1 MRKQLLLMLSLLL
14 YAVGMAAQQPDW
26 GYNPNAYPDEH
37 VIYVGLVDD
46 QGSAVQSFNEN
57 TYLGAFIDGEC
68 RGLAKVSQKSVS
80 DTKTIYYFALRVKGS
95 DTDNGKAIS
104 FRLSVPGANTSYIYN
119 DLQPAADAVTYT
131 NKKTTGTLSDL
142 FPLKFIQPLYY
153 AFTQETVSVKVGEQL
168 NLLDYITFEPA
179 NANIPEL
186 NWNMYDESWRE
197 NVNIEGNKLTAIKST
212 GKYGAVGIFPK
223 LWDMKNTGDH
233 TSINVRVIQ
242 PATSIELRD
251 EYKNGITVNLGDTA
265 ALNTVLRSGYTTSP
279 ADCNEELTW
288 KSSDETAL
296 LPMIGS
302 DIGKFN
308 PVKAGTYTMTLS
320 GENASVDLKV
330 TVIKPVE
337 YINPVGTVKVI
348 KMYVG
353 ENLLDILPSGYKV
366 MPEDAADRSVRYEVN
381 QSYSDQGVYEDGDGA
396 YKYTDIF
403 GNLYFNEGDEMIAL
417 KSGRVRVT
425 IRSVQNPQASCE
437 YEVIVKDGPTSI
449 TFKQE
454 EMTFLLPIK
463 DTDKSDISEDIR
475 NNIIMTPSWPK
486 YDENESYDKRSTLL
500 YIQFVKD
507 VTSDTEVIT
516 LDYDFTEDKLSASIV
531 NAGRGSVGVI
541 YLSERTVASEEGLKN
556 EEVEIMKKFS
566 VVVMESLKGFNVDN
580 YVEMVSTET
589 RDFVLTP
596 DPVGAEVDPSR
607 VEVTITPNSYLPEE
621 WKSMVEIVPTDES
634 KLNYTIIPHS
644 VGRATISVKLDGVEV
659 ATSNVLIG
667 QRYMQK
673 AGWKWTSF
681 YAGGVR
687 WNSPEYELG
696 NVVEE
701 IRSEDALLH
710 NDPEY
715 GYFGDLNSLG
725 TGTCYKIK
733 VKEEEPGLLDLRIMY
748 TGAYEDMQTHRQIV
762 PMWNWLGNP
771 YQYDHDINSVFSTED
786 SNANNFNVGDRIVSK
801 DDGFAEYNGEKWTG
815 TLITLHAGLGYM
827 YFNAGSENVDME
839 YQRESLMPQGTPVMN
854 APQHKQSVWTYNSAP
869 FADNMTIVA
878 DLGNDYSAERFT
890 VGAFVGDECRGEGEM
905 IDGKCFI
912 TVHADK
918 GETISFKLH
927 DAVSGEM
934 RTINEQMPFAKMA
947 GSLRAPQRLTVGGIV
962 TGITSADIASSGIA
976 IVDGQITV
984 QGMDVADI
992 IVCNAS
998 GAVVSTGETTVA
1010 GLPSGVYVVKVKT
1023 KDGKTVTKKLVK

>member
-1 MRKQLLLMLSLLL
+1 
-14 YAVGMAAQQPDW
+14 MAAQQPDW

-46 QGSAVQSFNEN
+46 QGSAVQSFNDN

-68 RGLAKVSQKSVS
+68 RGLAKVSRYSVS
-80 DTKTIYYFALRVKGS
+80 DTQTIYYFALRVKGTN
-95 DTDNGKAIS
+95 TDNGKAIS
-104 FRLSVPGANTSYIYN
+104 YRLSVGGNQSFVFN
-119 DLQPAADAVTYT
+119 DLKPAANAVTYT
-131 NKKTTGTLSDL
+131 NNGTTGKLSAL
-142 FPLKFIQPLYY
+142 YQLTFIRPGYYSIVQP
-153 AFTQETVSVKVGEQL
+153 EVSVKVGAEF
-168 NLLDYITFEPA
+168 NLLDHITFEPA
-179 NANIPEL
+179 NANIPEM
-186 NWNMYDESWRE
+186 NWTMGQGEKE
-197 NVNIEGNKLTAIKST
+197 NEYASIKGNTFKALKST
-212 GKYGAVGIFPK
+212 GKYGSVSVSPN
-223 LWDMKNTGDH
+223 LWGMKPAGQYTKV
-233 TSINVRVIQ
+233 SIRVIQ

-265 ALNTVLRSGYTTSP
+265 ALNTVLRSGYTTAP

-288 KSSDETAL
+288 KSSDETAI

-308 PVKAGTYTMTLS
+308 PVKTGTYTMTLS

-337 YINPVGTVKVI
+337 YITPVGRVKEI
-348 KMYVG
+348 KMYIG
-353 ENLLDILPSGYKV
+353 DNLLSILPSGYKV
-366 MPEDAADRSVRYEVN
+366 MPEDATDRSVHYEVLP
-381 QSYSDQGVYEDGDGA
+381 SYNKDQEFKYNEILEDNGSEG
-396 YKYTDIF
+396 IF
-403 GNLYFNEGDEMIAL
+403 ARKPGRARIAII
-417 KSGRVRVT
+417 SN
-425 IRSVQNPQASCE
+425 QNPQASCT
-437 YEVIVKDGPTSI
+437 YEVIVKDGPTNI

-454 EMTFLLPIK
+454 EMTFLMPIK
-463 DTDKSDISEDIR
+463 DTDKWDISEDIR

-486 YDENESYDKRSTLL
+486 YEEYESYDIAQSNLDISSLTDAVKL
-500 YIQFVKD
+500 Y
-507 VTSDTEVIT
+507 
-516 LDYDFTEDKLSASIV
+516 YDFKKDSLSASV
-531 NAGRGSVGVI
+531 VKVGEGWI
-541 YLSERTVASEEGLKN
+541 DISYSSERTIATEEGLRN
-556 EEVEIMKKFS
+556 DVYEISNHFH
-566 VVVMESLKGFNVDN
+566 VTILESLKGFKVDG
-580 YVEMVSTET
+580 YVDMVSTET

-607 VEVTITPNSYLPEE
+607 VEVTITPNTYVSEE
-621 WKSMVEIVPTDES
+621 WKSIVEIEPTDETM
-634 KLNYTIIPHS
+634 LNYTIKPHS
-644 VGRATISVKLDGVEV
+644 VGRATISVKLDGEEV
-659 ATSNVLIG
+659 ATSYVSIG

-681 YAGGVR
+681 YGGGVR

-715 GYFGDLNSLG
+715 GYFGDIYSLE
-725 TGTCYKIK
+725 TGECYKIK

-748 TGAYEDMQTHRQIV
+748 TGGYEDMRTHRQIV

-786 SNANNFNVGDRIVSK
+786 AYANKFNVGDRIVSK

-815 TLITLHAGLGYM
+815 TLTTLRAGLGYM
-827 YFNAGSENVDME
+827 YFNAASDTIDME
-839 YQRESLMPQGTPVMN
+839 YLHEGSMPQGTPVMN

-890 VGAFVGDECRGEGEM
+890 VGAFVGEECRGEGEM
-905 IDGKCFI
+905 IEGKCFI

-918 GETISFKLH
+918 GETISFKLY

-934 RTINEQMPFAKMA
+934 RTINEQLPFAKMA
-947 GSLRAPQRLTVGGIV
+947 GSFRTPQRMTVGGIV
-962 TGITSADIASSGIA
+962 TGITAADIASSGIA

-984 QGMDVADI
+984 QGMDVADV

-998 GAVVSTGETTVA
+998 GAVVSTGETTVT

>member
-1 MRKQLLLMLSLLL
+1 MLSLLL

-46 QGSAVQSFNEN
+46 QGSAVQSFNDN
-57 TYLGAFIDGEC
+57 TYLGAFIEGEC
-68 RGLAKVSQKSVS
+68 RGLAKVSRYSVS
-80 DTKTIYYFALRVKGS
+80 DTQTIYYFALRVKGTN
-95 DTDNGKAIS
+95 TDNGKAIS
-104 FRLSVPGANTSYIYN
+104 YRLSVGGNQSFIFN
-119 DLQPAADAVTYT
+119 DLKPAANAVTYT
-131 NKKTTGTLSDL
+131 NNGTTGKLSAL
-142 FPLKFIQPLYY
+142 YQLTFIRPGYYSIVQP
-153 AFTQETVSVKVGEQL
+153 EVRVKVGAEF

-179 NANIPEL
+179 NANIPEM
-186 NWNMYDESWRE
+186 NWTMGQGEKE
-197 NVNIEGNKLTAIKST
+197 NEYASIKGNTFKALKST
-212 GKYGAVGIFPK
+212 GKYGSVSVSPN
-223 LWDMKNTGDH
+223 LWGMKPTGQY
-233 TSINVRVIQ
+233 TKVSVRVIQ

-265 ALNTVLRSGYTTSP
+265 ALNTVLRSGYTTAP

-288 KSSDETAL
+288 KSSDETAIR
-296 LPMIGS
+296 PMTSES
-302 DIGKFN
+302 DLGKFE
-308 PVKAGTYTMTLS
+308 PVKTGTYTMTLS

-337 YINPVGTVKVI
+337 YINPVGYVKEI
-348 KMYVG
+348 KMYIG
-353 ENLLDILPSGYKV
+353 DNLLDILPSGYKV
-366 MPEDAADRSVRYEVN
+366 MPEDATDRSVRYEVLPSYN
-381 QSYSDQGVYEDGDGA
+381 QDQEFKYNEILEDNGSEG
-396 YKYTDIF
+396 IF
-403 GNLYFNEGDEMIAL
+403 ARKPGRARIAII
-417 KSGRVRVT
+417 SN
-425 IRSVQNPQASCE
+425 QNPQASCT
-437 YEVIVKDGPTSI
+437 YEVIVKDGPTNI
-449 TFKQE
+449 TFKQD
-454 EMTFLLPIK
+454 EMTFLMPIK
-463 DTDKSDISEDIR
+463 DTDKWDISEDIR

-486 YDENESYDKRSTLL
+486 YEEYESYDIAQSNLDISSLTDAVKL
-500 YIQFVKD
+500 Y
-507 VTSDTEVIT
+507 
-516 LDYDFTEDKLSASIV
+516 YDFKKDSLSASV
-531 NAGRGSVGVI
+531 VKVGEGWI
-541 YLSERTVASEEGLKN
+541 DISYSSERTIATEEGLRN
-556 EEVEIMKKFS
+556 DEYEISNHFH
-566 VVVMESLKGFNVDN
+566 VTIMESLKGFKVDGF
-580 YVEMVSTET
+580 VDMVSTET

-607 VEVTITPNSYLPEE
+607 VEVTITPDSYVSEE
-621 WKSMVEIVPTDES
+621 WKSIVEIVPTDDTM
-634 KLNYTIIPHS
+634 LNYTIRPHS
-644 VGRATISVKLDGVEV
+644 VGRAIISVKLDGVEV
-659 ATSNVLIG
+659 ASSNVLIG

-673 AGWKWTSF
+673 AGWKWASL
-681 YAGGVR
+681 YGGDVS

-715 GYFGDLNSLG
+715 GYFGDINRLES
-725 TGTCYKIK
+725 GTCYKIK

-748 TGAYEDMQTHRQIV
+748 TGAYEDMRTHRQIV

-786 SNANNFNVGDRIVSK
+786 TYANNFNVGDRIVSK
-801 DDGFAEYNGEKWTG
+801 DNGFAEYNGEKWTG
-815 TLITLHAGLGYM
+815 TLTTLHAGLGYM

-839 YQRESLMPQGTPVMN
+839 YLREGRMPQGTPVMN

-962 TGITSADIASSGIA
+962 TGITAADIASSGIA

-984 QGMDVADI
+984 QGMDVADV

-998 GAVVSTGETTVA
+998 GAVVSTGETTVT

>member
-1 MRKQLLLMLSLLL
+1 M
-14 YAVGMAAQQPDW
+14 
-26 GYNPNAYPDEH
+26 
-37 VIYVGLVDD
+37 
-46 QGSAVQSFNEN
+46 
-57 TYLGAFIDGEC
+57 
-68 RGLAKVSQKSVS
+68 
-80 DTKTIYYFALRVKGS
+80 
-95 DTDNGKAIS
+95 
-104 FRLSVPGANTSYIYN
+104 
-119 DLQPAADAVTYT
+119 
-131 NKKTTGTLSDL
+131 
-142 FPLKFIQPLYY
+142 
-153 AFTQETVSVKVGEQL
+153 GEQI

-186 NWNMYDESWRE
+186 NWNMYEESE
-197 NVNIEGNKLTAIKST
+197 NVIIEGNKLTAIKST
-212 GKYGAVGIFPK
+212 GKYGSVGVFPK
-223 LWDMKNTGDH
+223 LWDMKNTGQYSD
-233 TSINVRVIQ
+233 INIRVIQ

-265 ALNTVLRSGYTTSP
+265 ALNTVLRSGYTTAP

-288 KSSDETAL
+288 KSNDETAI

-308 PVKAGTYTMTLS
+308 PVKTGTYTMTLS

-337 YINPVGTVKVI
+337 YINPVGRVKEI
-348 KMYVG
+348 KMYIG
-353 ENLLDILPSGYKV
+353 DNLLDILPSGYKV
-366 MPEDAADRSVRYEVN
+366 MPEDATDRSVRYEVLPSYN
-381 QSYSDQGVYEDGDGA
+381 QDQEFKYNEILEDNGSEG
-396 YKYTDIF
+396 IF
-403 GNLYFNEGDEMIAL
+403 ARKPGRARIAII
-417 KSGRVRVT
+417 SN
-425 IRSVQNPQASCE
+425 QNPQAACT
-437 YEVIVKDGPTSI
+437 YEVIVKDGPTNI
-449 TFKQE
+449 TFKQD
-454 EMTFLLPIK
+454 EMTFLMPRK
-463 DTDKSDISEDIR
+463 DTDKWDISEDIR

-486 YDENESYDKRSTLL
+486 YEEYESYDIAQSNLDISSLTDAVNL
-500 YIQFVKD
+500 Y
-507 VTSDTEVIT
+507 
-516 LDYDFTEDKLSASIV
+516 YDFKKDSLSASIDSIGQGWIDV
-531 NAGRGSVGVI
+531 YYS
-541 YLSERTVASEEGLKN
+541 SERTIATEEGLRN
-556 EEVEIMKKFS
+556 DEYEISNHFH
-566 VVVMESLKGFNVDN
+566 VTIMESLKGFNVDG

-607 VEVTITPNSYLPEE
+607 VEVTITPDSYVSEE
-621 WKSMVEIVPTDES
+621 WKSIVEIVPTDES
-634 KLNYTIIPHS
+634 KLNYTIRPHS
-644 VGRATISVKLDGVEV
+644 VGRAIISVKLDGVEV
-659 ATSNVLIG
+659 ASSNVLIG

-673 AGWKWTSF
+673 AGWKWASL
-681 YAGGVR
+681 YGGDVS

-715 GYFGDLNSLG
+715 GYFGDINRLES
-725 TGTCYKIK
+725 GTCYKIK
-733 VKEEEPGLLDLRIMY
+733 VKEEESGLLDLRIMY
-748 TGAYEDMQTHRQIV
+748 TGAYEDMRTHRQIV

-786 SNANNFNVGDRIVSK
+786 TYANNFNVGDRIVSK
-801 DDGFAEYNGEKWTG
+801 DNGFAEYNGEKWTG
-815 TLITLHAGLGYM
+815 TLTTLHAGLGYM

-839 YQRESLMPQGTPVMN
+839 YLREGRMPQGTPVMN

-962 TGITSADIASSGIA
+962 TGITAADIASSGIA
-976 IVDGQITV
+976 VVDGQITV
-984 QGMDVADI
+984 QGMDVADV

-998 GAVVSTGETTVA
+998 GAVVSTGETTIT

>member
-1 MRKQLLLMLSLLL
+1 MLSLLL

-46 QGSAVQSFNEN
+46 QGSAVQSFNDN
-57 TYLGAFIDGEC
+57 TYLGAFIEGEC
-68 RGLAKVSQKSVS
+68 RGLAKVSRYSVS
-80 DTKTIYYFALRVKGS
+80 DTQTIYYFALRVKGTN
-95 DTDNGKAIS
+95 TDNGKAIS
-104 FRLSVPGANTSYIYN
+104 YRLSEGGNHSFVFN
-119 DLQPAADAVTYT
+119 DLKPAANAVTYT
-131 NKKTTGTLSDL
+131 NNGTTGKLSAL
-142 FPLKFIQPLYY
+142 YQLTFIRPGYYSIVQP
-153 AFTQETVSVKVGEQL
+153 EVSVKVGAEF
-168 NLLDYITFEPA
+168 NLLDHITFEPA
-179 NANIPEL
+179 NANIPEM
-186 NWNMYDESWRE
+186 NWTMGQGEKE
-197 NVNIEGNKLTAIKST
+197 NEYASIKGNTFKALKST
-212 GKYGAVGIFPK
+212 GKYSWVNVSPNLLG
-223 LWDMKNTGDH
+223 MKPTGQY
-233 TSINVRVIQ
+233 TKVSVRVIQ

-265 ALNTVLRSGYTTSP
+265 ALNTVLRSGYTTAP

-288 KSSDETAL
+288 KSSDETAIR
-296 LPMIGS
+296 PMTSES
-302 DIGKFN
+302 DLGKFN

-337 YINPVGTVKVI
+337 NI
-348 KMYVG
+348 KMVGSVKTIKMFLG
-353 ENLLDILPSGYKV
+353 ENLLDILPAGYKV
-366 MPEDAADRSVRYEVN
+366 MPEDATDRSVHYEVN
-381 QSYSDQGVYEDGDGA
+381 QGYYQGVHEDVDGT

-403 GNLYFNEGDEMIAL
+403 GDEYFNEGDEMIAL
-417 KSGRVRVT
+417 KPGRVRVT

-437 YEVIVKDGPTSI
+437 YEVIVKRGPTNI

-454 EMTFLLPIK
+454 EMTFLMPRK
-463 DTDKSDISEDIR
+463 DTDKWDISEDIR

-486 YDENESYDKRSTLL
+486 YDEYEEYDIAQSDLDILSFTKAVNL
-500 YIQFVKD
+500 Y
-507 VTSDTEVIT
+507 
-516 LDYDFTEDKLSASIV
+516 YDFKNDILSASIDSIGQGWIDV
-531 NAGRGSVGVI
+531 S
-541 YLSERTVASEEGLKN
+541 YSSERTIATETGLQNDKYRISN
-556 EEVEIMKKFS
+556 HFNITIL
-566 VVVMESLKGFNVDN
+566 ESLKGFKVDG

-589 RDFVLTP
+589 CDFVLTP
-596 DPVGAEVDPSR
+596 DPVDAEVDPSR
-607 VEVTITPNSYLPEE
+607 VEVTITPDSYVSEE
-621 WKSMVEIVPTDES
+621 WKSIVEIVPTDETM
-634 KLNYTIIPHS
+634 LNYTIKPHS

-659 ATSNVLIG
+659 ATSHVGIG

-673 AGWKWTSF
+673 AGWKWTSL
-681 YAGGVR
+681 YSGGVS
-687 WNSPEYELG
+687 WNSPEYKLG

-715 GYFGDLNSLG
+715 GYFGDIYSLEPG
-725 TGTCYKIK
+725 ECYKIK
-733 VKEEEPGLLDLRIMY
+733 VKEEEPGLLNLRIY
-748 TGAYEDMQTHRQIV
+748 PGGYEDMRPYRQIV

-786 SNANNFNVGDRIVSK
+786 ANANKFNVGDRIVSK
-801 DDGFAEYNGEKWTG
+801 DNGFAEYNGEKWTG
-815 TLITLHAGLGYM
+815 TLTTLHAGLGYM
-827 YFNAGSENVDME
+827 YFNAASDTINME
-839 YQRESLMPQGTPVMN
+839 LKYEWNMPQGTPVMN
-854 APQHKQSVWTYNSAP
+854 APQYKQSVWTYNSAP

-878 DLGNDYSAERFT
+878 DLGNEYSAERFT

-962 TGITSADIASSGIA
+962 TGITAADIASSGIA
-976 IVDGQITV
+976 VVDGQITV
-984 QGMDVADI
+984 QGMDVADV

-998 GAVVSTGETTVA
+998 GAVVSTGETTVT

>member
-1 MRKQLLLMLSLLL
+1 MLSLLL

-37 VIYVGLVDD
+37 VIYVGLTE
-46 QGSAVQSFNEN
+46 GSLDNCGQKELPEN

-68 RGLAKVSQKSVS
+68 RGLAKVQKKSLSVAL
-80 DTKTIYYFALRVKGS
+80 TINYFPLRVKG
-95 DTDNGKAIS
+95 DTNDEGKAIS
-104 FRLSVPGANTSYIYN
+104 FRLLYPGGQLSYVY

-153 AFTQETVSVKVGEQL
+153 GFTQETVSVKVGEQI

-186 NWNMYDESWRE
+186 NWNMYEESE
-197 NVNIEGNKLTAIKST
+197 NVIIEGNKLTAIKST
-212 GKYGAVGIFPK
+212 GKYGSVGVFPK
-223 LWDMKNTGDH
+223 LWDMKNTGQYSD
-233 TSINVRVIQ
+233 INIRVIQ

-265 ALNTVLRSGYTTSP
+265 ALNTVLRSGYTTAP

-288 KSSDETAL
+288 KSSDETAI
-296 LPMIGS
+296 LPMEGN

-308 PVKAGTYTMTLS
+308 PVKTGTYTMTLS

-337 YINPVGTVKVI
+337 YINPVGRVKEI
-348 KMYVG
+348 KMYIG
-353 ENLLDILPSGYKV
+353 DNLHSILPSGYKV
-366 MPEDAADRSVRYEVN
+366 MPEDATDRSVRYEVLPSYN
-381 QSYSDQGVYEDGDGA
+381 QDQEFKYNEILEDNGSEG
-396 YKYTDIF
+396 IF
-403 GNLYFNEGDEMIAL
+403 ARKPGRARIAII
-417 KSGRVRVT
+417 SN
-425 IRSVQNPQASCE
+425 QNPQASCT
-437 YEVIVKDGPTSI
+437 YEVIVKDGPTNI
-449 TFKQE
+449 TFKQD
-454 EMTFLLPIK
+454 EMTFLMPIK
-463 DTDKSDISEDIR
+463 DTDKWDISEDIR

-486 YDENESYDKRSTLL
+486 YEEYESYDIAQSNLDISSLTDAVKL
-500 YIQFVKD
+500 Y
-507 VTSDTEVIT
+507 
-516 LDYDFTEDKLSASIV
+516 YDFKKDSLSASV
-531 NAGRGSVGVI
+531 VKVGEGWI
-541 YLSERTVASEEGLKN
+541 DISYSSERTIATEEGLRN
-556 EEVEIMKKFS
+556 DEYEISNHFH
-566 VVVMESLKGFNVDN
+566 VTIMESLKGFKVDG

-607 VEVTITPNSYLPEE
+607 VEVTITPDSYVSEE
-621 WKSMVEIVPTDES
+621 WKSIVEIVPTDETM
-634 KLNYTIIPHS
+634 LNYTIRPHS
-644 VGRATISVKLDGVEV
+644 VGRAIISVKLDGVEV

-673 AGWKWTSF
+673 AGWKWASL
-681 YAGGVR
+681 YGGDVS

-715 GYFGDLNSLG
+715 GYFGDINRLES
-725 TGTCYKIK
+725 GTCYKIK

-748 TGAYEDMQTHRQIV
+748 TGAYEDMRTHRQIV

-786 SNANNFNVGDRIVSK
+786 TYAANKFNVGDRIVSK

-815 TLITLHAGLGYM
+815 TLTTLRAGLGYM

-878 DLGNDYSAERFT
+878 DLGNEYSAERFT

-962 TGITSADIASSGIA
+962 TGITAADIASSGIA
-976 IVDGQITV
+976 VVDGQITV
-984 QGMDVADI
+984 QGMDVADV

-998 GAVVSTGETTVA
+998 GAVVSTGETTVT

>member
-1 MRKQLLLMLSLLL
+1 
-14 YAVGMAAQQPDW
+14 MAAQQPDW

-37 VIYVGLVDD
+37 VIYVGLTE
-46 QGSAVQSFNEN
+46 GSLDNCGQKELPEN

-68 RGLAKVSQKSVS
+68 RGLAKVQKKSLSVAL
-80 DTKTIYYFALRVKGS
+80 TINYFPLRVKG
-95 DTDNGKAIS
+95 DTNDEGKAIS
-104 FRLSVPGANTSYIYN
+104 FRLLYPGGQLSYVY

-131 NKKTTGTLSDL
+131 NKKTTGTLSAL

-153 AFTQETVSVKVGEQL
+153 SFTQETVSVKVGEQI

-186 NWNMYDESWRE
+186 NWNMYEESE

-212 GKYGAVGIFPK
+212 GKYGSVGVFPK
-223 LWDMKNTGDH
+223 LWDMKNTGQYSD
-233 TSINVRVIQ
+233 INIRVIQ

-265 ALNTVLRSGYTTSP
+265 ALNTVLRSGYTTAP

-288 KSSDETAL
+288 KSSDETAI
-296 LPMIGS
+296 LPMEGN

-308 PVKAGTYTMTLS
+308 PVKTGTYTMTLS

-337 YINPVGTVKVI
+337 YINPVGRVKEI
-348 KMYVG
+348 KMYIG
-353 ENLLDILPSGYKV
+353 DNLLSILPSGYKV
-366 MPEDAADRSVRYEVN
+366 MPEDATDRSVRYEVLPSYN
-381 QSYSDQGVYEDGDGA
+381 QDQEFKYNEILEDNGSEG
-396 YKYTDIF
+396 IF
-403 GNLYFNEGDEMIAL
+403 ARKPGRARIAII
-417 KSGRVRVT
+417 SN
-425 IRSVQNPQASCE
+425 QNPQASCT
-437 YEVIVKDGPTSI
+437 YEVIVKDGPTNI

-454 EMTFLLPIK
+454 EMTFLMPIK
-463 DTDKSDISEDIR
+463 DTDKWDISEDIR

-486 YDENESYDKRSTLL
+486 YEEYESYDIAQSNLDISSLTDA
-500 YIQFVKD
+500 VKL
-507 VTSDTEVIT
+507 S
-516 LDYDFTEDKLSASIV
+516 YDFKKDIISASIV
-531 NAGRGSVGVI
+531 KVGEGWI
-541 YLSERTVASEEGLKN
+541 DISYSSERTIATEEGLQN
-556 EEVEIMKKFS
+556 DEYYISNHFHVTIL
-566 VVVMESLKGFNVDN
+566 ESLKGFKVDE

-607 VEVTITPNSYLPEE
+607 VEVTITPDSYVSEE
-621 WKSMVEIVPTDES
+621 WKSIVEIVPTDEN
-634 KLNYTIIPHS
+634 KLNYTIRPHS
-644 VGRATISVKLDGVEV
+644 VGRAIISVKLDGEEV
-659 ATSNVLIG
+659 ASSNVLIG

-673 AGWKWTSF
+673 AGWKWASL
-681 YAGGVR
+681 YGGDVS

-715 GYFGDLNSLG
+715 GYFGDINRLES
-725 TGTCYKIK
+725 GTCYKIK

-748 TGAYEDMQTHRQIV
+748 TGAYEDMRTHRQIV

-786 SNANNFNVGDRIVSK
+786 AYANKFNVGDRIVSK

-815 TLITLHAGLGYM
+815 TLTTLRAGLGYM

-839 YQRESLMPQGTPVMN
+839 YLHEGSMPQGTPVMN

-878 DLGNDYSAERFT
+878 DLGNEYSAERFT

-962 TGITSADIASSGIA
+962 TGITAADIASSGIA
-976 IVDGQITV
+976 VVDGQITV
-984 QGMDVADI
+984 QGMDVADV

>member
-1 MRKQLLLMLSLLL
+1 
-14 YAVGMAAQQPDW
+14 MAAQQPDW

-46 QGSAVQSFNEN
+46 KGSAVQSFNAN

-68 RGLAKVSQKSVS
+68 RGIAEVSQKSVS

-104 FRLSVPGANTSYIYN
+104 FRLSIPGTNMSYIYN
-119 DLQPAADAVTYT
+119 DLKPAANAVTYT
-131 NKKTTGTLSDL
+131 NKKTTGTLSAL
-142 FPLKFIQPLYY
+142 YPLTFIQSWVCGY
-153 AFTQETVSVKVGEQL
+153 TQTFVSVKVGEEI
-168 NLLDYITFEPA
+168 NLLDYLKFTPE

-186 NWNMYDESWRE
+186 IWGINRNHRE
-197 NVNIEGNKLTAIKST
+197 YVTITGNTLKALKST
-212 GKYGAVGIFPK
+212 KFVGAATVSAK
-223 LWDMKNTGDH
+223 LKDFTFSSENQSLKIT
-233 TSINVRVIQ
+233 VIQ
-242 PATSIELRD
+242 PATSIELLD
-251 EYKNGITVNLGDTA
+251 EYKNGITVNLGDTSV
-265 ALNTVLRSGYTTSP
+265 LNTVLHKCFNILP
-279 ADCNEELTW
+279 EDCNEKMWW
-288 KSSDETAL
+288 KSNDETAIR
-296 LPMIGS
+296 PMEGN
-302 DIGKFN
+302 DIGKFE
-308 PVKAGTYTMTLS
+308 PVKTGTYTMTLG
-320 GENASVDLKV
+320 GEKASVDLKV

-337 YINPVGTVKVI
+337 YINPVGRVKEI
-348 KMYVG
+348 KMYIG
-353 ENLLDILPSGYKV
+353 DNLLDILPSGYKV
-366 MPEDAADRSVRYEVN
+366 MPEDATDRSVRYEVLPSYN
-381 QSYSDQGVYEDGDGA
+381 QDQEFKYNEILEDKGSEG
-396 YKYTDIF
+396 IF
-403 GNLYFNEGDEMIAL
+403 ARKPGRARIAII
-417 KSGRVRVT
+417 SN
-425 IRSVQNPQASCE
+425 QNPQASCT
-437 YEVIVKDGPTSI
+437 YEVIVKDGPTNI

-454 EMTFLLPIK
+454 EMTFLMPRK
-463 DTDKSDISEDIR
+463 DTDKWDISEDIR

-486 YDENESYDKRSTLL
+486 YEEYESYDIAQSNLDISSLTDAVKL
-500 YIQFVKD
+500 Y
-507 VTSDTEVIT
+507 
-516 LDYDFTEDKLSASIV
+516 YDFKKDSLSASV
-531 NAGRGSVGVI
+531 VKVGEGWI
-541 YLSERTVASEEGLKN
+541 DISYSSERTIATEEGLQN
-556 EEVEIMKKFS
+556 DEYEISNHFH
-566 VVVMESLKGFNVDN
+566 VTIMESLKGFKVDE

-596 DPVGAEVDPSR
+596 DPVDAEVDPSR
-607 VEVTITPNSYLPEE
+607 VEVTIVDASVPEM
-621 WKSMVEIVPTDES
+621 WKSIVEIVPTDETM
-634 KLNYTIIPHS
+634 LNYTIRPHS

-659 ATSNVLIG
+659 ATSYVGIG

-673 AGWKWTSF
+673 AGWKWTSL
-681 YAGGVR
+681 YSGGVS

-715 GYFGDLNSLG
+715 GYFGDLNRLEP
-725 TGTCYKIK
+725 GTCYKIK
-733 VKEEEPGLLDLRIMY
+733 VKEEEPGLLNLRIY
-748 TGAYEDMQTHRQIV
+748 PGGYEDMRPYRQIV

-786 SNANNFNVGDRIVSK
+786 ANANKFNVGDRIVSK
-801 DDGFAEYNGEKWTG
+801 DNGFAEYNGEKWTG
-815 TLITLHAGLGYM
+815 TLTTLHAGLGYM
-827 YFNAGSENVDME
+827 YFNAASDTINME
-839 YQRESLMPQGTPVMN
+839 LKYEWNMPQGTPVMN

-905 IDGKCFI
+905 INGKCFI

-962 TGITSADIASSGIA
+962 TGITAADIASSGIA
-976 IVDGQITV
+976 VVDGQITV
-984 QGMDVADI
+984 QGMDVADV

>member
-37 VIYVGLVDD
+37 VIYVGLTE
-46 QGSAVQSFNEN
+46 GSLDNCGQKELPEN

-68 RGLAKVSQKSVS
+68 RGLAKVQKKSLSVAL
-80 DTKTIYYFALRVKGS
+80 TINYFPLRVKG
-95 DTDNGKAIS
+95 DTNDEGKAIS
-104 FRLSVPGANTSYIYN
+104 FRLLYPGGQLSYVY

-153 AFTQETVSVKVGEQL
+153 GFTQETVSVKVGEQI

-186 NWNMYDESWRE
+186 NWNMYEESE
-197 NVNIEGNKLTAIKST
+197 NVIIEGNKLTAIKST
-212 GKYGAVGIFPK
+212 GKYGSVGVFPK
-223 LWDMKNTGDH
+223 LWDMKNTGQYSD
-233 TSINVRVIQ
+233 INIRVIQ

-265 ALNTVLRSGYTTSP
+265 ALNTVLRSGYTTAP

-288 KSSDETAL
+288 KSSDETAI

-308 PVKAGTYTMTLS
+308 PVKTGTYTMTLS

-337 YINPVGTVKVI
+337 YINPVGRVKEI
-348 KMYVG
+348 KMYIG
-353 ENLLDILPSGYKV
+353 DNLLSILPSGYKV
-366 MPEDAADRSVRYEVN
+366 MPEDATDRSVHYEVLP
-381 QSYSDQGVYEDGDGA
+381 SYNKDQEFKYNEILEDNGSEG
-396 YKYTDIF
+396 IF
-403 GNLYFNEGDEMIAL
+403 ARKPGRARIAII
-417 KSGRVRVT
+417 SN
-425 IRSVQNPQASCE
+425 QNPQASCT
-437 YEVIVKDGPTSI
+437 YEVIVKDGPTNI

-454 EMTFLLPIK
+454 EMTFLMPIK
-463 DTDKSDISEDIR
+463 DTDKWDISEDIR

-486 YDENESYDKRSTLL
+486 YEEYESYDIAQSNLDISSLTDAVKL
-500 YIQFVKD
+500 Y
-507 VTSDTEVIT
+507 
-516 LDYDFTEDKLSASIV
+516 YDFKKDSLSASV
-531 NAGRGSVGVI
+531 VKVGEGWI
-541 YLSERTVASEEGLKN
+541 DISYSSERTIATEEGLRN
-556 EEVEIMKKFS
+556 DEYEISNHFH
-566 VVVMESLKGFNVDN
+566 VTILESLKGFKVDG
-580 YVEMVSTET
+580 YVDMVSTET

-607 VEVTITPNSYLPEE
+607 VEVTITPNTYVSEE
-621 WKSMVEIVPTDES
+621 WKSIVEIEPTDETM
-634 KLNYTIIPHS
+634 LNYTIKPHS
-644 VGRATISVKLDGVEV
+644 VGRATISVKLDGEEV
-659 ATSNVLIG
+659 ATSYVSIG

-681 YAGGVR
+681 YGGGVS
-687 WNSPEYELG
+687 WNSPEIELG

-701 IRSEDALLH
+701 IRSEDALLY

-715 GYFGDLNSLG
+715 GYFGDIYSLE
-725 TGTCYKIK
+725 TGECYKIK

-748 TGAYEDMQTHRQIV
+748 TGGYEDMRTHRQIV

-786 SNANNFNVGDRIVSK
+786 TYANKFNVGDRIVSK

-815 TLITLHAGLGYM
+815 TLTTLRAGLGYM
-827 YFNAGSENVDME
+827 YFNAASDTIDME
-839 YQRESLMPQGTPVMN
+839 YLREGSMPQGTPVMN

-962 TGITSADIASSGIA
+962 TGITAADIASSGIA
-976 IVDGQITV
+976 VVDGQITV
-984 QGMDVADI
+984 QGMDVADV

>member
-1 MRKQLLLMLSLLL
+1 MLSLLL

-46 QGSAVQSFNEN
+46 QGSAVQSFNDN

-68 RGLAKVSQKSVS
+68 RGLAKVSRYSVS
-80 DTKTIYYFALRVKGS
+80 DTQTIYYFALRVKGTN
-95 DTDNGKAIS
+95 TDNGKAIS
-104 FRLSVPGANTSYIYN
+104 YRLSVGGNQSFVFN
-119 DLQPAADAVTYT
+119 DLKPAANAVTYT
-131 NKKTTGTLSDL
+131 NNGTTGKLSAL
-142 FPLKFIQPLYY
+142 YQLTFIRPGYYSIVQP
-153 AFTQETVSVKVGEQL
+153 EVSVKVGAEF
-168 NLLDYITFEPA
+168 NLLDHITFEPA
-179 NANIPEL
+179 NANIPEM
-186 NWNMYDESWRE
+186 NWTMGQGEKE
-197 NVNIEGNKLTAIKST
+197 NEYASIKGNTFKALKST
-212 GKYGAVGIFPK
+212 GKYGWVNVSPNLLGMKPTGQYTAV
-223 LWDMKNTGDH
+223 
-233 TSINVRVIQ
+233 SVRVIQ

-265 ALNTVLRSGYTTSP
+265 ALNTVLRSGYTTAP
-279 ADCNEELTW
+279 ADCNEKLTW
-288 KSSDETAL
+288 KSSDETAI
-296 LPMIGS
+296 LPMEGN

-308 PVKAGTYTMTLS
+308 PVKTGTYTMTLS

-337 YINPVGTVKVI
+337 YINPVGRVKEI
-348 KMYVG
+348 KMYIG
-353 ENLLDILPSGYKV
+353 NNLLDILPSGYKV
-366 MPEDAADRSVRYEVN
+366 MPEDATDRSVRYEVLPSYN
-381 QSYSDQGVYEDGDGA
+381 QDQEFKYNEILEDKGSEG
-396 YKYTDIF
+396 IF
-403 GNLYFNEGDEMIAL
+403 ARKPGRARIAII
-417 KSGRVRVT
+417 SN
-425 IRSVQNPQASCE
+425 QNPQATCT
-437 YEVIVKDGPTSI
+437 YEVIVKDGPTNI

-454 EMTFLLPIK
+454 EMTFLMPIK
-463 DTDKSDISEDIR
+463 DTDKWDISEDIR

-486 YDENESYDKRSTLL
+486 YEEYESYDIAQSNLDISSLTDA
-500 YIQFVKD
+500 VKL
-507 VTSDTEVIT
+507 S
-516 LDYDFTEDKLSASIV
+516 YDFKKDSLSASV
-531 NAGRGSVGVI
+531 VKVGEGWI
-541 YLSERTVASEEGLKN
+541 DISYSSERTIATEEGLQN
-556 EEVEIMKKFS
+556 DEYYISNHFHVTI
-566 VVVMESLKGFNVDN
+566 MESLKGFKVDG

-596 DPVGAEVDPSR
+596 APVGAEVDPSR
-607 VEVTITPNSYLPEE
+607 VEVTITPDSYVSEE
-621 WKSMVEIVPTDES
+621 WKSIVEIVPTDEN
-634 KLNYTIIPHS
+634 KLNYTIRPHS
-644 VGRATISVKLDGVEV
+644 VGRAIISVKLDGEEV
-659 ATSNVLIG
+659 ASSNVLIG

-673 AGWKWTSF
+673 AGWKWASL
-681 YAGGVR
+681 YGGDVS

-715 GYFGDLNSLG
+715 GYFGDINRLES
-725 TGTCYKIK
+725 GTCYKIK

-748 TGAYEDMQTHRQIV
+748 TGAYEDMRTHRQIV

-786 SNANNFNVGDRIVSK
+786 AYANKFNVGDRIVSK

-815 TLITLHAGLGYM
+815 TLTTLRAGLGYM

-839 YQRESLMPQGTPVMN
+839 YLREGSMPQGTPVMN

-962 TGITSADIASSGIA
+962 TGITAADIASSGIA
-976 IVDGQITV
+976 VVDGQITV
-984 QGMDVADI
+984 QGMDVADV

-998 GAVVSTGETTVA
+998 GAVVSTGETTVT

>member
-1 MRKQLLLMLSLLL
+1 MLSLLL

-46 QGSAVQSFNEN
+46 QGSAVQSFNDN

-68 RGLAKVSQKSVS
+68 RGLAKVSRYSVS
-80 DTKTIYYFALRVKGS
+80 DTQTIYYFALRVKGTN
-95 DTDNGKAIS
+95 TDNGKAIS
-104 FRLSVPGANTSYIYN
+104 YRLSVGGNHSFVFN
-119 DLQPAADAVTYT
+119 DLKPAANAVTYT
-131 NKKTTGTLSDL
+131 NNGTTGKLSAL
-142 FPLKFIQPLYY
+142 YQLTFIRPGYYSIVQP
-153 AFTQETVSVKVGEQL
+153 EVRVKVGAEF

-179 NANIPEL
+179 NANIPEMD
-186 NWNMYDESWRE
+186 WTMGQGEKE
-197 NVNIEGNKLTAIKST
+197 NEYASIKGNTFKALKST
-212 GKYGAVGIFPK
+212 GKYGSVSVSPN
-223 LWDMKNTGDH
+223 LWGMKPTGQY
-233 TSINVRVIQ
+233 TKVSVRVIQ

-296 LPMIGS
+296 RPMIGS

-330 TVIKPVE
+330 TVFKPVE
-337 YINPVGTVKVI
+337 YIDMVGSVKTI
-348 KMYVG
+348 KMFLG
-353 ENLLDILPSGYKV
+353 ENLLDILPAGYKV
-366 MPEDAADRSVRYEVN
+366 MPEDATDRSVHYEVN
-381 QSYSDQGVYEDGDGA
+381 QSYNLGVHEDGYGT

-403 GNLYFNEGDEMIAL
+403 GDEYFNEGDEMIAL
-417 KSGRVRVT
+417 KPGRVRVT

-437 YEVIVKDGPTSI
+437 YEVIVKRGPTNI

-454 EMTFLLPIK
+454 EMTFLMPRK
-463 DTDKSDISEDIR
+463 DTDKWDISVDIR

-486 YDENESYDKRSTLL
+486 YEEYEEYDIAESDLDIRSYTKAVHL
-500 YIQFVKD
+500 Y
-507 VTSDTEVIT
+507 
-516 LDYDFTEDKLSASIV
+516 YDFKNDILSALIDSIGQ
-531 NAGRGSVGVI
+531 GRINVS
-541 YLSERTVASEEGLKN
+541 YSSERTIATETGLHN
-556 EEVEIMKKFS
+556 DEYNISNHFNITIL
-566 VVVMESLKGFNVDN
+566 ESLKGFNVDG
-580 YVEMVSTET
+580 YVDMVSTET

-621 WKSMVEIVPTDES
+621 WKSMVEIVPTDET
-634 KLNYTIIPHS
+634 KLNYTILPHG
-644 VGRATISVKLDGVEV
+644 VGSATISVKLDGEEV
-659 ATSNVLIG
+659 ATSNVSIG

-715 GYFGDLNSLG
+715 GYFGDIYSLE
-725 TGTCYKIK
+725 TGECYKIK
-733 VKEEEPGLLDLRIMY
+733 VKEEEPGLLNLRIY
-748 TGAYEDMQTHRQIV
+748 PGGYEDMRPYRQIV

-786 SNANNFNVGDRIVSK
+786 ANANKFNVGDRIVSK
-801 DDGFAEYNGEKWTG
+801 DNGFAEYNGEKWTG
-815 TLITLHAGLGYM
+815 TLTTLHAGLGYM
-827 YFNAGSENVDME
+827 YFNAASDTINME
-839 YQRESLMPQGTPVMN
+839 LKYEWNMPQGTPVMN

-962 TGITSADIASSGIA
+962 TGITAADIASSGIA

-984 QGMDVADI
+984 QGMDVADV

-998 GAVVSTGETTVA
+998 GAVVSTGETTVT

>member
-1 MRKQLLLMLSLLL
+1 
-14 YAVGMAAQQPDW
+14 MAAQQPDW

-46 QGSAVQSFNEN
+46 QGSAVQSFNDN

-68 RGLAKVSQKSVS
+68 RGLAKVSRYSVS
-80 DTKTIYYFALRVKGS
+80 DTQTIYYFALRVKGTN
-95 DTDNGKAIS
+95 TDNGKAIS
-104 FRLSVPGANTSYIYN
+104 YRLSVGGNHSFVFN
-119 DLQPAADAVTYT
+119 DLKPAANAVTYT
-131 NKKTTGTLSDL
+131 NNGTTGKLSAL
-142 FPLKFIQPLYY
+142 YQLTFIRPGYYSIVQP
-153 AFTQETVSVKVGEQL
+153 EVRVKVGAEF

-179 NANIPEL
+179 NANIPEM
-186 NWNMYDESWRE
+186 NWTMGQGEKE
-197 NVNIEGNKLTAIKST
+197 NEYASIKGNTFKALKST
-212 GKYGAVGIFPK
+212 GKYGSVSVSPN
-223 LWDMKNTGDH
+223 LWGMKPTGQY
-233 TSINVRVIQ
+233 TKVSIRIIQ

-265 ALNTVLRSGYTTSP
+265 ALNTVLRSGYTTAP

-288 KSSDETAL
+288 KSNDETAIR
-296 LPMIGS
+296 PMEGN

-337 YINPVGTVKVI
+337 YITPVGSVKTI
-348 KMYVG
+348 KMFLG

-366 MPEDAADRSVRYEVN
+366 MPEDATDRSVHYEVN
-381 QSYSDQGVYEDGDGA
+381 QSFSDQGVYEDGDGA

-403 GNLYFNEGDEMIAL
+403 GDLYFNEGDEMIAL
-417 KSGRVRVT
+417 KPGRVRVT
-425 IRSVQNPQASCE
+425 INSTQNSRAYCE
-437 YEVIVKDGPTSI
+437 YEVIVKRGPTNI

-454 EMTFLLPIK
+454 EMTFLMPRK
-463 DTDKSDISEDIR
+463 DTDKWDISEDIR

-486 YDENESYDKRSTLL
+486 YEEYESYDIAQSNLDISSLTDAVKL
-500 YIQFVKD
+500 Y
-507 VTSDTEVIT
+507 
-516 LDYDFTEDKLSASIV
+516 YDFKKDSLSASV
-531 NAGRGSVGVI
+531 VKVGEGWI
-541 YLSERTVASEEGLKN
+541 DISYSSERTIATEEGLQN
-556 EEVEIMKKFS
+556 DEYRISNDFNITIL
-566 VVVMESLKGFNVDN
+566 ESLKGFKVDG

-596 DPVGAEVDPSR
+596 DPVDAEVDPSR
-607 VEVTITPNSYLPEE
+607 VEVTITPYTDVPEE
-621 WKSMVEIVPTDES
+621 WKSIVEIVPTDETM
-634 KLNYTIIPHS
+634 LNYTIKPHS

-659 ATSNVLIG
+659 ATSHVGIG

-673 AGWKWTSF
+673 AGWKWTSL
-681 YAGGVR
+681 YSGGVS

-715 GYFGDLNSLG
+715 GYFGDLNRLEPG
-725 TGTCYKIK
+725 ECYKIK
-733 VKEEEPGLLDLRIMY
+733 VKEEEPGLLNLRIY
-748 TGAYEDMQTHRQIV
+748 PGGYEDMRPYRQIV

-786 SNANNFNVGDRIVSK
+786 ANANKFNVGDRIVSK
-801 DDGFAEYNGEKWTG
+801 DNGFAEYNGEKWTG
-815 TLITLHAGLGYM
+815 TLTTLHAGLGYM
-827 YFNAGSENVDME
+827 YFNAASDTINME
-839 YQRESLMPQGTPVMN
+839 LKYEWNMPQGTPVMN

-962 TGITSADIASSGIA
+962 TGITAADIASSGIA
-976 IVDGQITV
+976 VVDGQITV
-984 QGMDVADI
+984 QGMDVADV

-1010 GLPSGVYVVKVKT
+1010 GLPSGVYVVKVKA

>member
-1 MRKQLLLMLSLLL
+1 MLSLLL

-46 QGSAVQSFNEN
+46 QGSAVQSFNDN

-68 RGLAKVSQKSVS
+68 RGLAKVSRYSVS
-80 DTKTIYYFALRVKGS
+80 DTQTIYYFALRVKGTN
-95 DTDNGKAIS
+95 TDNGKAIS
-104 FRLSVPGANTSYIYN
+104 YRLSVGGNHSFVFN
-119 DLQPAADAVTYT
+119 DLKPAANAVTYT
-131 NKKTTGTLSDL
+131 NNGTTGKLSAL
-142 FPLKFIQPLYY
+142 YQLTFIRPGYYSIVQP
-153 AFTQETVSVKVGEQL
+153 EVRVKVGAEF
-168 NLLDYITFEPA
+168 NLLDHITFEPA
-179 NANIPEL
+179 NANIPEM
-186 NWNMYDESWRE
+186 NWTMGQGEKE
-197 NVNIEGNKLTAIKST
+197 NEYASIKGNTFKALKST
-212 GKYGAVGIFPK
+212 GKYGSVSVSPN
-223 LWDMKNTGDH
+223 LWGMKPTGQY
-233 TSINVRVIQ
+233 TEVSVRVIQ
-242 PATSIELRD
+242 SATSIELRD

-265 ALNTVLRSGYTTSP
+265 ALNTVLRSGYTTAP

-288 KSSDETAL
+288 KSSDETAI

-308 PVKAGTYTMTLS
+308 PVKTGTYTMTLS

-337 YINPVGTVKVI
+337 YIEMVGSVKTI
-348 KMYVG
+348 KMFVG
-353 ENLLDILPSGYKV
+353 ENLLNILPAGYKV
-366 MPEDAADRSVRYEVN
+366 MPEDATDRSVHYEVN
-381 QSYSDQGVYEDGDGA
+381 QSFSDQGVYEDGDGA
-396 YKYTDIF
+396 YMYTDIF
-403 GNLYFNEGDEMIAL
+403 GDLYFNEGDEMIAL
-417 KSGRVRVT
+417 KPGRVRVT
-425 IRSVQNPQASCE
+425 INSTQNPRAYCE
-437 YEVIVKDGPTSI
+437 YEVIVKRGPTNI

-454 EMTFLLPIK
+454 EMTFLMPRK
-463 DTDKSDISEDIR
+463 DTDKWDISEDIR

-486 YDENESYDKRSTLL
+486 YEEYEEYDIAQSDLDIRSYTKAVNL
-500 YIQFVKD
+500 YYNFEKD
-507 VTSDTEVIT
+507 S
-516 LDYDFTEDKLSASIV
+516 LSASIDSIGQGWIDV
-531 NAGRGSVGVI
+531 FYS
-541 YLSERTVASEEGLKN
+541 SERTIATEAGLQN
-556 EEVEIMKKFS
+556 DEYRISNHFNITIL
-566 VVVMESLKGFNVDN
+566 ESLKGFKVDG
-580 YVEMVSTET
+580 YVDMVSTET

-596 DPVGAEVDPSR
+596 DPVDAEVDPSR
-607 VEVTITPNSYLPEE
+607 VEVTITPDSYVSEE
-621 WKSMVEIVPTDES
+621 WKSIVEIVPTDETM
-634 KLNYTIIPHS
+634 LNYTIRPHS

-659 ATSNVLIG
+659 ATSHVGIG

-673 AGWKWTSF
+673 AGWKWASL
-681 YAGGVR
+681 YGGGVS

-715 GYFGDLNSLG
+715 GYFGDLNSLD

-748 TGAYEDMQTHRQIV
+748 TGAYEDMRTYRQIV

-771 YQYDHDINSVFSTED
+771 YQYDHDINSVFVKEE
-786 SNANNFNVGDRIVSK
+786 NRNVFNVGDRIVSK

-815 TLITLHAGLGYM
+815 TLTTLRAGLGYM

-839 YQRESLMPQGTPVMN
+839 LEHEYYMPQGTPVMN
-854 APQHKQSVWTYNSAP
+854 APQRKQTIWTYNSAP

-918 GETISFKLH
+918 GETISFKLY

-962 TGITSADIASSGIA
+962 TGITAADIASSGIA
-976 IVDGQITV
+976 VVDGQITV
-984 QGMDVADI
+984 QGMDVADV

-998 GAVVSTGETTVA
+998 GAVVSTGETTVT

>member
-1 MRKQLLLMLSLLL
+1 MLSLLL

-37 VIYVGLVDD
+37 VIYVGLTE
-46 QGSAVQSFNEN
+46 GSLDNCGQKELPEN

-68 RGLAKVSQKSVS
+68 RGLAKVQKKSLSVAL
-80 DTKTIYYFALRVKGS
+80 TINYFPLRVKG
-95 DTDNGKAIS
+95 DTNDEGKAIS
-104 FRLSVPGANTSYIYN
+104 FRLLYPGGQLSYVY

-153 AFTQETVSVKVGEQL
+153 GFTQETVSVKVGEQI

-186 NWNMYDESWRE
+186 NWNMYEESE
-197 NVNIEGNKLTAIKST
+197 NVIIEGNKLTAIKST
-212 GKYGAVGIFPK
+212 GKYGSVGVFPK
-223 LWDMKNTGDH
+223 LWDMKNTGQYSD
-233 TSINVRVIQ
+233 INIRVIQ

-265 ALNTVLRSGYTTSP
+265 TLNTVLRSGYTTAP

-288 KSSDETAL
+288 KSSDETAIR
-296 LPMIGS
+296 PMEGN
-302 DIGKFN
+302 DIGKFE
-308 PVKAGTYTMTLS
+308 PVKTGTYTMTLS

-337 YINPVGTVKVI
+337 YITPVGRVKEI
-348 KMYVG
+348 KMYIG
-353 ENLLDILPSGYKV
+353 DNLLDILPSGYKV
-366 MPEDAADRSVRYEVN
+366 MPEDATDRSVRYEVLPSYN
-381 QSYSDQGVYEDGDGA
+381 QDQEFKYNEILEDNGSEG
-396 YKYTDIF
+396 IF
-403 GNLYFNEGDEMIAL
+403 ARKPGRARIAII
-417 KSGRVRVT
+417 SN
-425 IRSVQNPQASCE
+425 QNPQAACT
-437 YEVIVKDGPTSI
+437 YEVIVKDGPTNI

-454 EMTFLLPIK
+454 EMTFLMPIK
-463 DTDKSDISEDIR
+463 DTDKWDISEDIR

-486 YDENESYDKRSTLL
+486 YEEYESYDIAQSNLDISSLTDAVKL
-500 YIQFVKD
+500 Y
-507 VTSDTEVIT
+507 
-516 LDYDFTEDKLSASIV
+516 YDFKKDSLSASIDSI
-531 NAGRGSVGVI
+531 GGGWIDIS
-541 YLSERTVASEEGLKN
+541 YSSERTIATEEGLQN
-556 EEVEIMKKFS
+556 DEYRISNHFNITIL
-566 VVVMESLKGFNVDN
+566 ESLKGFKVDG

-589 RDFVLTP
+589 RDFALTP

-607 VEVTITPNSYLPEE
+607 VEVTITPDTYVSEE
-621 WKSMVEIVPTDES
+621 WKSMVEIVPTDETM
-634 KLNYTIIPHS
+634 LNYTIRPHS

-659 ATSNVLIG
+659 ATSYVGIG

-673 AGWKWTSF
+673 AGWKWTSL
-681 YAGGVR
+681 YSGGVS

-715 GYFGDLNSLG
+715 GYFGDLNRLEP
-725 TGTCYKIK
+725 GTCYKIK
-733 VKEEEPGLLDLRIMY
+733 VKEEEPGLLNLRIY
-748 TGAYEDMQTHRQIV
+748 PGGYEDMRPYRQIV

-786 SNANNFNVGDRIVSK
+786 ANANKFNVGDRIVSK
-801 DDGFAEYNGEKWTG
+801 DNGFAEYNGEKWTG
-815 TLITLHAGLGYM
+815 TLTTLHAGLGYM
-827 YFNAGSENVDME
+827 YFNAASDTINME
-839 YQRESLMPQGTPVMN
+839 LKYEWNMPQGTPVMN

-947 GSLRAPQRLTVGGIV
+947 GSLRTPQRLTVGGIV
-962 TGITSADIASSGIA
+962 TGITAADIASSGIA
-976 IVDGQITV
+976 VVDGQITV
-984 QGMDVADI
+984 QGMDVADV

-998 GAVVSTGETTVA
+998 GAVVSTGETTVT

-1023 KDGKTVTKKLVK
+1023 KDCKTVTKKLVK

>member
-46 QGSAVQSFNEN
+46 KGSAVQSFNAN

-68 RGLAKVSQKSVS
+68 RGIAEVSQKSVS

-104 FRLSVPGANTSYIYN
+104 FRLSIPGTNMSYIYN
-119 DLQPAADAVTYT
+119 DLKPAANAVTYT
-131 NKKTTGTLSDL
+131 NKKTTGTLSAL
-142 FPLKFIQPLYY
+142 YPLTFIQSWVCGY
-153 AFTQETVSVKVGEQL
+153 TQTFVRVKVGEEI
-168 NLLDYITFEPA
+168 NLLDYLKFTPE

-186 NWNMYDESWRE
+186 IWGINRNHRE
-197 NVNIEGNKLTAIKST
+197 YVTITGNTLKALKST
-212 GKYGAVGIFPK
+212 KFVGAATVSAK
-223 LWDMKNTGDH
+223 LKDFTFSSENQSLK
-233 TSINVRVIQ
+233 IAVIQ
-242 PATSIELRD
+242 PATSIELLD
-251 EYKNGITVNLGDTA
+251 EYKNGITVNLGDTSV
-265 ALNTVLRSGYTTSP
+265 LNTVLHQCFNILP
-279 ADCNEELTW
+279 EDCNEKMWW
-288 KSSDETAL
+288 KSNDETAIR
-296 LPMIGS
+296 PMEGN
-302 DIGKFN
+302 DIGKFE
-308 PVKAGTYTMTLS
+308 PVKTGTYTMTLG
-320 GENASVDLKV
+320 GEKASVDLKV

-337 YINPVGTVKVI
+337 YIEMVGSVKTI
-348 KMYVG
+348 KMFVG
-353 ENLLDILPSGYKV
+353 ENLLNILPSGYKV
-366 MPEDAADRSVRYEVN
+366 MPEDATDRSVHYEVN
-381 QSYSDQGVYEDGDGA
+381 QSFSDQGVYEDGDGA

-403 GNLYFNEGDEMIAL
+403 GDLYFNEGDEMIAL
-417 KSGRVRVT
+417 KPGRVRVT
-425 IRSVQNPQASCE
+425 INSTQNSRAYCE
-437 YEVIVKDGPTSI
+437 YEVIVKRGPTNI

-454 EMTFLLPIK
+454 EMTFLMPRK
-463 DTDKSDISEDIR
+463 DTDKWDISEDIR

-486 YDENESYDKRSTLL
+486 YEEYEEYDIAESDLDILSYTKAVNL
-500 YIQFVKD
+500 YYNFEKD
-507 VTSDTEVIT
+507 S
-516 LDYDFTEDKLSASIV
+516 LSASIDSIGG
-531 NAGRGSVGVI
+531 GRINVS
-541 YLSERTVASEEGLKN
+541 YSSERTIATEEGLQN
-556 EEVEIMKKFS
+556 DEYRISNHFNITIL
-566 VVVMESLKGFNVDN
+566 ESLKGFKVDE

-596 DPVGAEVDPSR
+596 DPVDAEVDPSR
-607 VEVTITPNSYLPEE
+607 VEVTIVDASVPEM
-621 WKSMVEIVPTDES
+621 WKSIVEIVPTDETM
-634 KLNYTIIPHS
+634 LNYTIKPHS

-659 ATSNVLIG
+659 ATSYVGIG
-667 QRYMQK
+667 QRYIQK
-673 AGWKWTSF
+673 AGWKWTSL
-681 YAGGVR
+681 YSGGVS

-696 NVVEE
+696 DVVEE

-715 GYFGDLNSLG
+715 GYFGDLNRLES
-725 TGTCYKIK
+725 GTCYKIK
-733 VKEEEPGLLDLRIMY
+733 VKEEEPGLLNLRIY
-748 TGAYEDMQTHRQIV
+748 PGGYEDMRPYRQIV

-786 SNANNFNVGDRIVSK
+786 ANANKFNVGDRIVSK
-801 DDGFAEYNGEKWTG
+801 DNGFAEYNGEKWTG
-815 TLITLHAGLGYM
+815 TLTTLHAGLGYM
-827 YFNAGSENVDME
+827 YFNAASDTINME
-839 YQRESLMPQGTPVMN
+839 LKYEWNMPQGTPVMN

-962 TGITSADIASSGIA
+962 TGITAADIASSGIA
-976 IVDGQITV
+976 VVDGQITV
-984 QGMDVADI
+984 QGMDVADV

-998 GAVVSTGETTVA
+998 GAVVSTGETTVT

>member
-1 MRKQLLLMLSLLL
+1 MLSLLL

-46 QGSAVQSFNEN
+46 QGNAVQSFNDN

-68 RGLAKVSQKSVS
+68 RGLAKVSRYSVS
-80 DTKTIYYFALRVKGS
+80 DTQTIYYFALRVKGTN
-95 DTDNGKAIS
+95 TDNGKAIS
-104 FRLSVPGANTSYIYN
+104 YRLSVGGNHSFVFN
-119 DLQPAADAVTYT
+119 DLKPAANAVTYT
-131 NKKTTGTLSDL
+131 NNGTTGKLSAL
-142 FPLKFIQPLYY
+142 YQLTFIRPGYYSIVQP
-153 AFTQETVSVKVGEQL
+153 EVRVKVGAEF

-179 NANIPEL
+179 NANIPEMD
-186 NWNMYDESWRE
+186 WTMGQGEKE
-197 NVNIEGNKLTAIKST
+197 NEYASIKGNTFKALKST
-212 GKYGAVGIFPK
+212 GKYGSVSVSPN
-223 LWDMKNTGDH
+223 LWGMKPTGQY
-233 TSINVRVIQ
+233 TKVSVRVIQ

-265 ALNTVLRSGYTTSP
+265 ALNTVLRSGYTTAP

-288 KSSDETAL
+288 KSSDETAIR
-296 LPMIGS
+296 PMTSES
-302 DIGKFN
+302 DLGKFN

-337 YINPVGTVKVI
+337 NI
-348 KMYVG
+348 KMVGSVKTIKMFVG
-353 ENLLDILPSGYKV
+353 ENLLNILPSGYKV
-366 MPEDAADRSVRYEVN
+366 MPEDATDRSVHYEVN
-381 QSYSDQGVYEDGDGA
+381 QSFSDQGVYEDGDGA

-403 GNLYFNEGDEMIAL
+403 GDLYFNEGDEMIAL
-417 KSGRVRVT
+417 KPGRVRVT
-425 IRSVQNPQASCE
+425 INSTQNSRAYCE
-437 YEVIVKDGPTSI
+437 YEVIVKRGPTNI

-454 EMTFLLPIK
+454 EMTFLMPRK
-463 DTDKSDISEDIR
+463 DTDKWDISEDIR

-486 YDENESYDKRSTLL
+486 YEEYEEYDIAESDLDILSYTKAVNL
-500 YIQFVKD
+500 YYNFEKD
-507 VTSDTEVIT
+507 S
-516 LDYDFTEDKLSASIV
+516 LSASIDSIGQ
-531 NAGRGSVGVI
+531 GRINVS
-541 YLSERTVASEEGLKN
+541 YSSERTIATEEGLQN
-556 EEVEIMKKFS
+556 DEYRISNHFNITIL
-566 VVVMESLKGFNVDN
+566 ESLKGFKVDE

-596 DPVGAEVDPSR
+596 DPVDAEVDPSR
-607 VEVTITPNSYLPEE
+607 VEVTIVDASVPEM
-621 WKSMVEIVPTDES
+621 WKSIVEIVPTDETM
-634 KLNYTIIPHS
+634 LNYTIKPHS

-659 ATSNVLIG
+659 ATSYVGIG

-673 AGWKWTSF
+673 AGWKWTSL
-681 YAGGVR
+681 YSGGVS

-715 GYFGDLNSLG
+715 GYFGDLNRLEPG
-725 TGTCYKIK
+725 ECYKIK
-733 VKEEEPGLLDLRIMY
+733 VKEEEPGLLNLRIY
-748 TGAYEDMQTHRQIV
+748 PGGYEDMRPYRQIV

-786 SNANNFNVGDRIVSK
+786 ANANKFNVGDRIVSK
-801 DDGFAEYNGEKWTG
+801 DNGFAEYNGEKWTG
-815 TLITLHAGLGYM
+815 TLTTLHAGLGYM
-827 YFNAGSENVDME
+827 YFNAASDTINME
-839 YQRESLMPQGTPVMN
+839 LKYEWNMPQGTPVMN

-962 TGITSADIASSGIA
+962 TGITAADIASSGIA
-976 IVDGQITV
+976 VVDGQITV
-984 QGMDVADI
+984 QGMDVADV

-998 GAVVSTGETTVA
+998 GAVVSTGETTVT

>member
-1 MRKQLLLMLSLLL
+1 MLSLLL

-37 VIYVGLVDD
+37 VIYVGLTEGNLDNCG
-46 QGSAVQSFNEN
+46 QKELPEN

-68 RGLAKVSQKSVS
+68 RGLAKVQKKSLSVAL
-80 DTKTIYYFALRVKGS
+80 TINYFPLRVKG
-95 DTDNGKAIS
+95 DTNDEGKAIS
-104 FRLSVPGANTSYIYN
+104 FRLLYPGGQLSYVY

-153 AFTQETVSVKVGEQL
+153 GFTQETVSVKVGEQI

-186 NWNMYDESWRE
+186 NWNMYEESE
-197 NVNIEGNKLTAIKST
+197 NVIIEGNKLTAIKST
-212 GKYGAVGIFPK
+212 GKYGSVGVFPK
-223 LWDMKNTGDH
+223 LWDMKNTGQYSD
-233 TSINVRVIQ
+233 INIRVIQ

-337 YINPVGTVKVI
+337 KI
-348 KMYVG
+348 KMVGSVKTIKMFLG

-366 MPEDAADRSVRYEVN
+366 MPEDATDRSVHYEVN
-381 QSYSDQGVYEDGDGA
+381 QSFSDQGVYEDGDGA
-396 YKYTDIF
+396 YEYTDIF
-403 GNLYFNEGDEMIAL
+403 GDEYFNEGDEMIAL
-417 KSGRVRVT
+417 KPGRVRVT
-425 IRSVQNPQASCE
+425 IRSVQNPQASCT
-437 YEVIVKDGPTSI
+437 YEVIVKDGPTNI

-454 EMTFLLPIK
+454 EMTFLMPRK
-463 DTDKSDISEDIR
+463 DTDKWDISEDIR

-486 YDENESYDKRSTLL
+486 YDEYEEYDIAESDLDILSYTKAVKL
-500 YIQFVKD
+500 YYNF
-507 VTSDTEVIT
+507 E
-516 LDYDFTEDKLSASIV
+516 EDSLSASIDSIGG
-531 NAGRGSVGVI
+531 GRINVS
-541 YLSERTVASEEGLKN
+541 YSSERTIATEEGLQN
-556 EEVEIMKKFS
+556 DEYRISNHFNITIL
-566 VVVMESLKGFNVDN
+566 ESLKGFKVDG

-596 DPVGAEVDPSR
+596 DPVDAEVDPSR
-607 VEVTITPNSYLPEE
+607 VEVTIVDASVPEM
-621 WKSMVEIVPTDES
+621 WKSIVEIVPTDETM
-634 KLNYTIIPHS
+634 LNYTIKPHS
-644 VGRATISVKLDGVEV
+644 VGRATISVKLDGEEV
-659 ATSNVLIG
+659 ATSYVGIG

-681 YAGGVR
+681 YSGGVS

-701 IRSEDALLH
+701 IRSEDALLY

-715 GYFGDLNSLG
+715 GYFGEINRLES
-725 TGTCYKIK
+725 GTCYKIK

-748 TGAYEDMQTHRQIV
+748 TGAYEDMQTSRQIV

-771 YQYDHDINSVFSTED
+771 YQYDHDINSVFVKEE
-786 SNANNFNVGDRIVSK
+786 NINVFNVGDRIVSK

-815 TLITLHAGLGYM
+815 TLTTLHAGLGYM

-998 GAVVSTGETTVA
+998 GAVVSTGETTVT

>member
-1 MRKQLLLMLSLLL
+1 MLSLLL

-37 VIYVGLVDD
+37 VIFVGLVDD
-46 QGSAVQSFNEN
+46 QGSAVQSFNDN
-57 TYLGAFIDGEC
+57 TYLGAFIEGEC
-68 RGLAKVSQKSVS
+68 RGLAKVSRYSVS
-80 DTKTIYYFALRVKGS
+80 DTQTIYYFALRVKGTN
-95 DTDNGKAIS
+95 TDNGKAIS
-104 FRLSVPGANTSYIYN
+104 YRLSVGGNQSFVFN
-119 DLQPAADAVTYT
+119 DLKPAANAVTYT
-131 NKKTTGTLSDL
+131 NNGTTGKLSAL
-142 FPLKFIQPLYY
+142 YQLTFIRPGYYSIVQP
-153 AFTQETVSVKVGEQL
+153 EVSVKVGAEF
-168 NLLDYITFEPA
+168 NLLDHITFEPA
-179 NANIPEL
+179 NANIPEM
-186 NWNMYDESWRE
+186 NWTMGQGEKE
-197 NVNIEGNKLTAIKST
+197 NEYASIKGNTFKALKST
-212 GKYGAVGIFPK
+212 GKYIWVSVSPNLLG
-223 LWDMKNTGDH
+223 MKPTGQY
-233 TSINVRVIQ
+233 TGVRVRIIQ

-265 ALNTVLRSGYTTSP
+265 ALNTVLRSGYTTAP

-288 KSSDETAL
+288 KSSDETAI

-337 YINPVGTVKVI
+337 KI
-348 KMYVG
+348 KMVGSVKTIKMFLG
-353 ENLLDILPSGYKV
+353 ENLLNILPSGYKV
-366 MPEDAADRSVRYEVN
+366 MPEDATDRSVHYEVN
-381 QSYSDQGVYEDGDGA
+381 QGYYQGVHEDVDGT

-403 GNLYFNEGDEMIAL
+403 GDEYFNEGDEMIAL
-417 KSGRVRVT
+417 KPGRVRVT

-437 YEVIVKDGPTSI
+437 YEVIVKRGPTNI

-454 EMTFLLPIK
+454 EMTFLMPRK
-463 DTDKSDISEDIR
+463 DTDKWDISEDIR

-486 YDENESYDKRSTLL
+486 YEEYEEYDIAQSDL
-500 YIQFVKD
+500 YIRSYTKAVH
-507 VTSDTEVIT
+507 
-516 LDYDFTEDKLSASIV
+516 LYYDFKNDILSALIDSIGQGWIDV
-531 NAGRGSVGVI
+531 S
-541 YLSERTVASEEGLKN
+541 YSSERTIATEEGLQN
-556 EEVEIMKKFS
+556 DEYNISNHFNITIL
-566 VVVMESLKGFNVDN
+566 ESLKGFKVDG
-580 YVEMVSTET
+580 YVDMVSTET

-596 DPVGAEVDPSR
+596 DPVDAEVDPSR
-607 VEVTITPNSYLPEE
+607 VEVTITPDSYVSEE
-621 WKSMVEIVPTDES
+621 WKSIVEIVPTDETM
-634 KLNYTIIPHS
+634 LNYTIKPHS
-644 VGRATISVKLDGVEV
+644 VGRATISVKLDGEEV
-659 ATSNVLIG
+659 ATSYVSIG

-681 YAGGVR
+681 YAGGVS

-715 GYFGDLNSLG
+715 GYFGDIYSLE
-725 TGTCYKIK
+725 TGECYKIK
-733 VKEEEPGLLDLRIMY
+733 VKEEEPGLLNLRIRY
-748 TGAYEDMQTHRQIV
+748 TGGYEDMQTHRQIV

-786 SNANNFNVGDRIVSK
+786 TYANKFNVGDRIVSK
-801 DDGFAEYNGEKWTG
+801 DNGFAEYNGEKWTG
-815 TLITLHAGLGYM
+815 TLTTLHAGLGYM
-827 YFNAGSENVDME
+827 YFNAASDTIDME
-839 YQRESLMPQGTPVMN
+839 YLREGRMPQGTPVMN

-962 TGITSADIASSGIA
+962 TGITAADIASSGIA
-976 IVDGQITV
+976 VVDGQITV
-984 QGMDVADI
+984 QGMDVADV

-998 GAVVSTGETTVA
+998 GAVVSTGETTVT

>member
-1 MRKQLLLMLSLLL
+1 MLFLLL

-37 VIYVGLVDD
+37 VIFVGLVDD
-46 QGSAVQSFNEN
+46 KGSAVQSFNDN

-68 RGLAKVSQKSVS
+68 RGLAKVSRYSVS
-80 DTKTIYYFALRVKGS
+80 DTQTIYYFALRVKGTN
-95 DTDNGKAIS
+95 TDNGKAIS
-104 FRLSVPGANTSYIYN
+104 YRLSVGGNQSFVFN
-119 DLQPAADAVTYT
+119 DLKPAANAVTYT
-131 NKKTTGTLSDL
+131 NNGTTGKLSAL
-142 FPLKFIQPLYY
+142 YQLTFIRPGYYSIVQP
-153 AFTQETVSVKVGEQL
+153 EVNVKVGAEF
-168 NLLDYITFEPA
+168 NLLDHITFEPA
-179 NANIPEL
+179 NANIPEM
-186 NWNMYDESWRE
+186 NWTMGQGEKE
-197 NVNIEGNKLTAIKST
+197 NEYASIKGNTFKALKST
-212 GKYGAVGIFPK
+212 GKYSWVSVSPNLLG
-223 LWDMKNTGDH
+223 MKPTGQY
-233 TSINVRVIQ
+233 TEISVRIIQ

-265 ALNTVLRSGYTTSP
+265 ALNTVLRSGYTTAP

-288 KSSDETAL
+288 KSSDETAIR
-296 LPMIGS
+296 PMEGN

-308 PVKAGTYTMTLS
+308 PVKTGTYTMTLG

-337 YINPVGTVKVI
+337 YINPVGRVKEI
-348 KMYVG
+348 KMYIG
-353 ENLLDILPSGYKV
+353 DNLLDILPSGYKV
-366 MPEDAADRSVRYEVN
+366 MPEDATDRSVRYEVLPSYN
-381 QSYSDQGVYEDGDGA
+381 QDQEFKYNEILEDKGPEG
-396 YKYTDIF
+396 IF
-403 GNLYFNEGDEMIAL
+403 ARKPGRARIAII
-417 KSGRVRVT
+417 SN
-425 IRSVQNPQASCE
+425 QNPQATCE
-437 YEVIVKDGPTSI
+437 YEVIVKDGPTNI

-454 EMTFLLPIK
+454 EMTFLMPIK
-463 DTDKSDISEDIR
+463 DTDKWDISEDIR

-486 YDENESYDKRSTLL
+486 YEEYESYDIAQSNLDISSLTDA
-500 YIQFVKD
+500 VKL
-507 VTSDTEVIT
+507 S
-516 LDYDFTEDKLSASIV
+516 YDFKKDIISASV
-531 NAGRGSVGVI
+531 VKVGEGWI
-541 YLSERTVASEEGLKN
+541 DISYSSERTIATEEGLRN
-556 EEVEIMKKFS
+556 DEYEISNHFH
-566 VVVMESLKGFNVDN
+566 VTILESLKGFKVDE

-596 DPVGAEVDPSR
+596 DPVDAEVDPSR
-607 VEVTITPNSYLPEE
+607 VEVTITPNSYVSEE
-621 WKSMVEIVPTDES
+621 WKSIVEIVPTDKN
-634 KLNYTIIPHS
+634 KLNYTIRPHS
-644 VGRATISVKLDGVEV
+644 VGRAIISVKLDGVEV
-659 ATSNVLIG
+659 ASSNVLIG

-673 AGWKWTSF
+673 AGWKWASL
-681 YAGGVR
+681 YSGDVS

-715 GYFGDLNSLG
+715 GYFGDINRLES
-725 TGTCYKIK
+725 GTCYKIK

-748 TGAYEDMQTHRQIV
+748 TGAYEDMRTHRQIV

-786 SNANNFNVGDRIVSK
+786 AYANNFNVGDRIVSK
-801 DDGFAEYNGEKWTG
+801 DNGFAEYNGEKWTG
-815 TLITLHAGLGYM
+815 TLTTLHAGLGYM

-962 TGITSADIASSGIA
+962 TGITAADIASSGIA
-976 IVDGQITV
+976 VVDGQITV
-984 QGMDVADI
+984 QGMDVADV

-998 GAVVSTGETTVA
+998 GAVVSTGETTIT

>member
-1 MRKQLLLMLSLLL
+1 MLSLLL

-46 QGSAVQSFNEN
+46 QGNAVQSFNDN
-57 TYLGAFIDGEC
+57 TYLGAFIEGEC
-68 RGLAKVSQKSVS
+68 RGLAKVSRYSVS
-80 DTKTIYYFALRVKGS
+80 DTQTIYYFALRVKGTN
-95 DTDNGKAIS
+95 TDNGKAITY
-104 FRLSVPGANTSYIYN
+104 RLSVGGNHSFVFN
-119 DLQPAADAVTYT
+119 DLKPAANAVTYT
-131 NKKTTGTLSDL
+131 NNGTTGKLSAL
-142 FPLKFIQPLYY
+142 YQLTFIRPGYYSIVQP
-153 AFTQETVSVKVGEQL
+153 EVSVKVGAEF
-168 NLLDYITFEPA
+168 NLLDHITFEPA
-179 NANIPEL
+179 NANIPEM
-186 NWNMYDESWRE
+186 NWTMGQGEKE
-197 NVNIEGNKLTAIKST
+197 NEYASIKGNTFKALKST
-212 GKYGAVGIFPK
+212 GKYSWVNVSPNLLG
-223 LWDMKNTGDH
+223 MKPTGQY
-233 TSINVRVIQ
+233 TTVSVRVIQ

-265 ALNTVLRSGYTTSP
+265 ALNTVLRSGYTTAP

-288 KSSDETAL
+288 KSSDETAI
-296 LPMIGS
+296 LPMEGN

-308 PVKAGTYTMTLS
+308 PVKTGTYTMTLS

-337 YINPVGTVKVI
+337 YINPVGRVKEI
-348 KMYVG
+348 KMYIG
-353 ENLLDILPSGYKV
+353 NNLLDILPSGYKV
-366 MPEDAADRSVRYEVN
+366 MPEDATDRSVRYEVLPSYN
-381 QSYSDQGVYEDGDGA
+381 QDQEFKYNEILEDKGSEG
-396 YKYTDIF
+396 IF
-403 GNLYFNEGDEMIAL
+403 ARKPGRARIAII
-417 KSGRVRVT
+417 SN
-425 IRSVQNPQASCE
+425 QNPQASCT
-437 YEVIVKDGPTSI
+437 YEVIVKDGPTNI

-454 EMTFLLPIK
+454 EMTFLMPIK
-463 DTDKSDISEDIR
+463 DTDKWDISEDIC

-486 YDENESYDKRSTLL
+486 YEEYESYDIAQSNLDISSLTDA
-500 YIQFVKD
+500 VKL
-507 VTSDTEVIT
+507 S
-516 LDYDFTEDKLSASIV
+516 YDFKKDIISASV
-531 NAGRGSVGVI
+531 VKVGEGWI
-541 YLSERTVASEEGLKN
+541 DISYSSERTIATEEGLQN
-556 EEVEIMKKFS
+556 DEYYISNHFHVTIL
-566 VVVMESLKGFNVDN
+566 ESLKGFKVDE

-607 VEVTITPNSYLPEE
+607 VEVTITPDTYVSEE
-621 WKSMVEIVPTDES
+621 WKSIVEIVPTDETM
-634 KLNYTIIPHS
+634 LNYTIKPHS

-659 ATSNVLIG
+659 ATSHVGIV

-673 AGWKWTSF
+673 AGWKWSSF
-681 YAGGVR
+681 YSGGVS

-715 GYFGDLNSLG
+715 GYFGDLNRLEP
-725 TGTCYKIK
+725 GTCYKIK
-733 VKEEEPGLLDLRIMY
+733 VKEEEPGLLNLRIY
-748 TGAYEDMQTHRQIV
+748 PGGYEDMRPYRQIV

-786 SNANNFNVGDRIVSK
+786 ANANKFNVGDRIVSK
-801 DDGFAEYNGEKWTG
+801 DNGFAEYNGEKWTG
-815 TLITLHAGLGYM
+815 TLTTLHAGLGYM
-827 YFNAGSENVDME
+827 YFNAASDTINME
-839 YQRESLMPQGTPVMN
+839 LKYEWNMPQGTPVMN

-890 VGAFVGDECRGEGEM
+890 VGAFVGEECRGEGEM

-962 TGITSADIASSGIA
+962 TGITAADIASSGIA

-984 QGMDVADI
+984 QGMDVADV

>member
-1 MRKQLLLMLSLLL
+1 
-14 YAVGMAAQQPDW
+14 MAAQQPDW

-37 VIYVGLVDD
+37 VIFVGLVDE

-68 RGLAKVSQKSVS
+68 RGLAKVSRYSVS
-80 DTKTIYYFALRVKGS
+80 DTQTIYYFALRVKGAN
-95 DTDNGKAIS
+95 TDNGKAIS
-104 FRLSVPGANTSYIYN
+104 YRLSVGGNQSLVFN
-119 DLQPAADAVTYT
+119 DLKPAANAVTYT
-131 NKKTTGTLSDL
+131 NNGTTGKLSAL
-142 FPLKFIQPLYY
+142 YQLTFIRPGYYSIVQP
-153 AFTQETVSVKVGEQL
+153 EVRVKVGAEF
-168 NLLDYITFEPA
+168 NLLDHITFEPA
-179 NANIPEL
+179 NANIPEM
-186 NWNMYDESWRE
+186 NWTMGQGEKE
-197 NVNIEGNKLTAIKST
+197 NEYASIKGNTFKALKST
-212 GKYGAVGIFPK
+212 GKYGSVSVSPN
-223 LWDMKNTGDH
+223 LWGMKPTGQY
-233 TSINVRVIQ
+233 TKVSVRVIQ

-265 ALNTVLRSGYTTSP
+265 ALNTVLRSGYTTAP

-288 KSSDETAL
+288 KSSDETAI
-296 LPMIGS
+296 LPMTSES
-302 DIGKFN
+302 DLGKFN
-308 PVKAGTYTMTLS
+308 PVKTGTYTMTLS

-337 YINPVGTVKVI
+337 NI
-348 KMYVG
+348 KMVGSVKTIKMFLG
-353 ENLLDILPSGYKV
+353 ENLLDILPAGYKV
-366 MPEDAADRSVRYEVN
+366 MPEDATDRSVHYEVN
-381 QSYSDQGVYEDGDGA
+381 QSFSDQGVYEDGDGA
-396 YKYTDIF
+396 YTYTDIF
-403 GNLYFNEGDEMIAL
+403 GDEYFNEGDEMIAL
-417 KSGRVRVT
+417 KPGRVRVT
-425 IRSVQNPQASCE
+425 IRSVQNPQASCT

-454 EMTFLLPIK
+454 EMTFLMPRK
-463 DTDKSDISEDIR
+463 DTDKWDISEDIR

-486 YDENESYDKRSTLL
+486 YEEYEEYDIAESDLDIRSYTKAVKL
-500 YIQFVKD
+500 YYNF
-507 VTSDTEVIT
+507 E
-516 LDYDFTEDKLSASIV
+516 EDSLSASIDSIGQGWIDV
-531 NAGRGSVGVI
+531 S
-541 YLSERTVASEEGLKN
+541 YSSEHTIATETGLQN
-556 EEVEIMKKFS
+556 DEYRISNHFNITIL
-566 VVVMESLKGFNVDN
+566 ESLKGFKVDG

-596 DPVGAEVDPSR
+596 DPVDAEVDPSR
-607 VEVTITPNSYLPEE
+607 VEVTITPDSYVSEE
-621 WKSMVEIVPTDES
+621 WKSIVEIVPTDETM
-634 KLNYTIIPHS
+634 LNYTIRPHS

-659 ATSNVLIG
+659 ATSHVGIG

-673 AGWKWTSF
+673 AGWKWASL
-681 YAGGVR
+681 YGGGVG

-715 GYFGDLNSLG
+715 GYFGDIYSLE

-748 TGAYEDMQTHRQIV
+748 TGAYEDMRTHRQIV

-786 SNANNFNVGDRIVSK
+786 TYANNFNVGDRIVSK

-815 TLITLHAGLGYM
+815 TLTTLHAGLGYM

-839 YQRESLMPQGTPVMN
+839 YLREGSMPQGTPVMN

-962 TGITSADIASSGIA
+962 TGITAADIASSGIA
-976 IVDGQITV
+976 VVDGQITV

-998 GAVVSTGETTVA
+998 GAVVSTGETTVT

>member
-1 MRKQLLLMLSLLL
+1 MLSLLL

-46 QGSAVQSFNEN
+46 QGNAVQSFNDN
-57 TYLGAFIDGEC
+57 TYLGAFIEGEC
-68 RGLAKVSQKSVS
+68 RGLAKVSRYSVS
-80 DTKTIYYFALRVKGS
+80 DTQTIYYFALRVKGTN
-95 DTDNGKAIS
+95 TDNGKAITY
-104 FRLSVPGANTSYIYN
+104 RLSVGGNHSFVFN
-119 DLQPAADAVTYT
+119 DLKPAANAVTYT
-131 NKKTTGTLSDL
+131 NNGTTGKLSAL
-142 FPLKFIQPLYY
+142 YQLTFIRPGYYSIVQP
-153 AFTQETVSVKVGEQL
+153 EVSVKVGAEF
-168 NLLDYITFEPA
+168 NLLDHITFEPA
-179 NANIPEL
+179 NANIPEM
-186 NWNMYDESWRE
+186 NWTMGQGEKE
-197 NVNIEGNKLTAIKST
+197 NEYASIKGNTFKALKST
-212 GKYGAVGIFPK
+212 GKYIWVSVSPNLLG
-223 LWDMKNTGDH
+223 MKPTGQY
-233 TSINVRVIQ
+233 TEISVRVIQ

-265 ALNTVLRSGYTTSP
+265 ALNTVLRSGYTTAP

-288 KSSDETAL
+288 KSSDETAIR
-296 LPMIGS
+296 PMEGN

-308 PVKAGTYTMTLS
+308 PVKTGTYTMTLS
-320 GENASVDLKV
+320 GENVSVDLKV

-337 YINPVGTVKVI
+337 YINPVGRVKEI
-348 KMYVG
+348 KMYIG
-353 ENLLDILPSGYKV
+353 DNLLDILPSGYKV
-366 MPEDAADRSVRYEVN
+366 MPEDATDRSVRYEVLPSYN
-381 QSYSDQGVYEDGDGA
+381 QDQEFKYNEILEDNGPEG
-396 YKYTDIF
+396 IF
-403 GNLYFNEGDEMIAL
+403 ARKPGRARIAII
-417 KSGRVRVT
+417 SN
-425 IRSVQNPQASCE
+425 QNPQASCT
-437 YEVIVKDGPTSI
+437 YEVIVKDGPTNI

-454 EMTFLLPIK
+454 EMTFLMPIK
-463 DTDKSDISEDIR
+463 DTDKWDISEDIR

-486 YDENESYDKRSTLL
+486 YEEYESYDIAQSNLDISSLTDA
-500 YIQFVKD
+500 VKL
-507 VTSDTEVIT
+507 S
-516 LDYDFTEDKLSASIV
+516 YDFKKDIISASV
-531 NAGRGSVGVI
+531 VKVGEGWI
-541 YLSERTVASEEGLKN
+541 DISYSSERTIATEEGLQN
-556 EEVEIMKKFS
+556 DEYYISNHFHVTI
-566 VVVMESLKGFNVDN
+566 MESLKGFKVDG
-580 YVEMVSTET
+580 YVDMVSTET

-607 VEVTITPNSYLPEE
+607 VEVTITPDTYVSEE
-621 WKSMVEIVPTDES
+621 WKSIVEIVPTDETM
-634 KLNYTIIPHS
+634 LNYTIKPHS
-644 VGRATISVKLDGVEV
+644 VGRATISVKLDGEEV
-659 ATSNVLIG
+659 ATSYVSIG

-681 YAGGVR
+681 YGGGVS

-715 GYFGDLNSLG
+715 GYFGDIYSLE
-725 TGTCYKIK
+725 TGECYKIK

-748 TGAYEDMQTHRQIV
+748 TGGYEDMQTHRQIV

-771 YQYDHDINSVFSTED
+771 YQYDHDINSVFVKEE
-786 SNANNFNVGDRIVSK
+786 NRNVFNVGDRIVSK
-801 DDGFAEYNGEKWTG
+801 DNGFAEYNGEKWTG
-815 TLITLHAGLGYM
+815 TLTTLHAGLGYM

-839 YQRESLMPQGTPVMN
+839 YLHEGSMPQGTPVMN

-927 DAVSGEM
+927 DAVSDEM

-962 TGITSADIASSGIA
+962 TGITAADIASSGIA
-976 IVDGQITV
+976 VVDGQITV
-984 QGMDVADI
+984 QGMDVADV

>member
-1 MRKQLLLMLSLLL
+1 
-14 YAVGMAAQQPDW
+14 MAAQQPDW

-37 VIYVGLVDD
+37 VIYVELVDD
-46 QGSAVQSFNEN
+46 KGSAVQSFNAN

-68 RGLAKVSQKSVS
+68 RGIAEVSQKSVS

-104 FRLSVPGANTSYIYN
+104 FRLSIPGANMSYIYN
-119 DLQPAADAVTYT
+119 DLKPAANAVTYT

-153 AFTQETVSVKVGEQL
+153 GFTQETVSVKVGEQI

-186 NWNMYDESWRE
+186 NWNMYEESE
-197 NVNIEGNKLTAIKST
+197 NVIIEGNKLTAIKST
-212 GKYGAVGIFPK
+212 GKYGSVGVFPK
-223 LWDMKNTGDH
+223 LWDMKNTGQYSD
-233 TSINVRVIQ
+233 INIRVIQ

-265 ALNTVLRSGYTTSP
+265 ALNTVLRSGYTTAP

-288 KSSDETAL
+288 KSSDETAIR
-296 LPMIGS
+296 PMTSES
-302 DIGKFN
+302 DLGKFE
-308 PVKAGTYTMTLS
+308 PVKTGTYTMTLS

-337 YINPVGTVKVI
+337 YINPVGRVKEI
-348 KMYVG
+348 KMYIG
-353 ENLLDILPSGYKV
+353 DNLLDILPSGYKV
-366 MPEDAADRSVRYEVN
+366 MPEDATDRSVRYEVLPIYN
-381 QSYSDQGVYEDGDGA
+381 QDQEFKYNEILEDNGSEG
-396 YKYTDIF
+396 IF
-403 GNLYFNEGDEMIAL
+403 ARKPGRARIAII
-417 KSGRVRVT
+417 SN
-425 IRSVQNPQASCE
+425 QNPQAACT
-437 YEVIVKDGPTSI
+437 YEVIVKDGPTNI

-454 EMTFLLPIK
+454 EMTFLMPIK
-463 DTDKSDISEDIR
+463 DTDKWDISEDIR

-486 YDENESYDKRSTLL
+486 YEEYESYDIAQSNLDISSLTDA
-500 YIQFVKD
+500 VKL
-507 VTSDTEVIT
+507 S
-516 LDYDFTEDKLSASIV
+516 YDFKKDSLSASV
-531 NAGRGSVGVI
+531 VKVGEGWI
-541 YLSERTVASEEGLKN
+541 DISYSSERTIATEEGLRN
-556 EEVEIMKKFS
+556 DEYEISNHFH
-566 VVVMESLKGFNVDN
+566 VTIMESLKGFKVDGF
-580 YVEMVSTET
+580 VDMVSTET

-607 VEVTITPNSYLPEE
+607 VEVTITPDSYVSEE
-621 WKSMVEIVPTDES
+621 WKSIVEIVPTDETM
-634 KLNYTIIPHS
+634 LNYTIRPHS
-644 VGRATISVKLDGVEV
+644 VGNATISVKLDGVEV
-659 ATSNVLIG
+659 ATSHVGIG

-673 AGWKWTSF
+673 AGWKWASL
-681 YAGGVR
+681 YGGGVG
-687 WNSPEYELG
+687 WNSPEIELG

-715 GYFGDLNSLG
+715 GYFGDLNWLE
-725 TGTCYKIK
+725 TGECYKIK

-748 TGAYEDMQTHRQIV
+748 TGAYEDMRTHRQIV

-786 SNANNFNVGDRIVSK
+786 TYANKFNVGDRIVSK

-815 TLITLHAGLGYM
+815 TLTTLRAGLGYM
-827 YFNAGSENVDME
+827 YFNAASDTIDME
-839 YQRESLMPQGTPVMN
+839 YLREGRMPQGTPVMN

-878 DLGNDYSAERFT
+878 DLGNEYSAERFT

-962 TGITSADIASSGIA
+962 TGITAADIASSGIA
-976 IVDGQITV
+976 VVDGQITV
-984 QGMDVADI
+984 QGMDVADV

-998 GAVVSTGETTVA
+998 GAVVSTGKTTVT

>member
-1 MRKQLLLMLSLLL
+1 
-14 YAVGMAAQQPDW
+14 MAAQQPDW

-37 VIYVGLVDD
+37 VIFVGLVDD
-46 QGSAVQSFNEN
+46 QGNAVQSFNDN

-68 RGLAKVSQKSVS
+68 RGLAKVSRYSVS
-80 DTKTIYYFALRVKGS
+80 DTQTIYYFALRVKGTN
-95 DTDNGKAIS
+95 TDNGKAIS
-104 FRLSVPGANTSYIYN
+104 YRLSVGGNQSFVFN
-119 DLQPAADAVTYT
+119 DLKPAANAVTYT
-131 NKKTTGTLSDL
+131 NNGTTGKLSAL
-142 FPLKFIQPLYY
+142 YQLTFIRPGYYSIVQP
-153 AFTQETVSVKVGEQL
+153 EVSVKVGAEF
-168 NLLDYITFEPA
+168 NLLDHITFEPA
-179 NANIPEL
+179 NANIPEM
-186 NWNMYDESWRE
+186 NWTMGQGEKE
-197 NVNIEGNKLTAIKST
+197 NEYASIKGNTFKALKST
-212 GKYGAVGIFPK
+212 GKYSWVSVSPNLLGMKPTGQYTAV
-223 LWDMKNTGDH
+223 
-233 TSINVRVIQ
+233 SVRVIQ

-265 ALNTVLRSGYTTSP
+265 ALNTVLRSGYTTAP

-288 KSSDETAL
+288 KSSDETAI
-296 LPMIGS
+296 LPMEGN

-308 PVKAGTYTMTLS
+308 PVKTGTYTMTLS

-337 YINPVGTVKVI
+337 YINPVGRVKEI
-348 KMYVG
+348 KMYIG
-353 ENLLDILPSGYKV
+353 NNLLDILPSGYKV
-366 MPEDAADRSVRYEVN
+366 MPEDATDRSVRYEVLPSYN
-381 QSYSDQGVYEDGDGA
+381 QDQEFKYNEILEDNGSEG
-396 YKYTDIF
+396 IF
-403 GNLYFNEGDEMIAL
+403 ARKPGRARIAII
-417 KSGRVRVT
+417 SN
-425 IRSVQNPQASCE
+425 QNPQAACT
-437 YEVIVKDGPTSI
+437 YEVIVKDGPTNI

-454 EMTFLLPIK
+454 EMTFLMPIK
-463 DTDKSDISEDIR
+463 DTDKWDISEDIR

-486 YDENESYDKRSTLL
+486 YEEYESYDIAQSNLDISSLTDA
-500 YIQFVKD
+500 VKL
-507 VTSDTEVIT
+507 S
-516 LDYDFTEDKLSASIV
+516 YDFKKDSLSASV
-531 NAGRGSVGVI
+531 VKVGEGWI
-541 YLSERTVASEEGLKN
+541 DISYSSERTIATEEGLRN
-556 EEVEIMKKFS
+556 DEYEISNHFH
-566 VVVMESLKGFNVDN
+566 VTIMESLKGFKVDG

-596 DPVGAEVDPSR
+596 DPVDAEVDPSR
-607 VEVTITPNSYLPEE
+607 VEVTITPDSYVSEE
-621 WKSMVEIVPTDES
+621 WKSIVEIVPTDES
-634 KLNYTIIPHS
+634 KLNYTIRPHS
-644 VGRATISVKLDGVEV
+644 VGRAIISVKLDGVEV
-659 ATSNVLIG
+659 ASSNVLIG

-673 AGWKWTSF
+673 AGWKWASL
-681 YAGGVR
+681 YSGDVS

-715 GYFGDLNSLG
+715 GYFGDINRLES
-725 TGTCYKIK
+725 GTCYKIK

-748 TGAYEDMQTHRQIV
+748 TGAYEDMKTRRQIV

-801 DDGFAEYNGEKWTG
+801 DNGFAEYNGEKWTG
-815 TLITLHAGLGYM
+815 TLTTLHAGLGYM

-962 TGITSADIASSGIA
+962 TGITAADIASSGIA
-976 IVDGQITV
+976 VVDGQITV
-984 QGMDVADI
+984 QGMDVADV

>member
-1 MRKQLLLMLSLLL
+1 MLSLLL

-46 QGSAVQSFNEN
+46 QGSAVQSFNDN

-68 RGLAKVSQKSVS
+68 RGLAKVSRYSVS
-80 DTKTIYYFALRVKGS
+80 DTQTIYYFALRVKGTN
-95 DTDNGKAIS
+95 TDNGKAIS
-104 FRLSVPGANTSYIYN
+104 YRLSEGGNHSFVFN
-119 DLQPAADAVTYT
+119 DLKPAANAVTYT
-131 NKKTTGTLSDL
+131 NNGTTGKLSAL
-142 FPLKFIQPLYY
+142 YQLTFIRPGYYSIVQP
-153 AFTQETVSVKVGEQL
+153 EVSVKVGAEF
-168 NLLDYITFEPA
+168 NLLDHITFEPA
-179 NANIPEL
+179 NANIPEM
-186 NWNMYDESWRE
+186 NWTMGQGEKE
-197 NVNIEGNKLTAIKST
+197 NEYASIKGNTFKALKST
-212 GKYGAVGIFPK
+212 GKYSWVNVSPNLLG
-223 LWDMKNTGDH
+223 MKPTGQY
-233 TSINVRVIQ
+233 TKVSVRVIQ

-265 ALNTVLRSGYTTSP
+265 ALNTVLRSGYTTAP

-288 KSSDETAL
+288 KSSDETAI

-337 YINPVGTVKVI
+337 KI
-348 KMYVG
+348 KMVGSVKTIKMFLG
-353 ENLLDILPSGYKV
+353 ENLLDILPAGYKV
-366 MPEDAADRSVRYEVN
+366 MPEDATDRSVHYEVN
-381 QSYSDQGVYEDGDGA
+381 QGYYQGVHEDVDGT

-403 GNLYFNEGDEMIAL
+403 GDEYFNEGDEMIAL
-417 KSGRVRVT
+417 KPGRVRVT

-437 YEVIVKDGPTSI
+437 YEVIVKRGPTNI

-454 EMTFLLPIK
+454 EMTFLMPRK
-463 DTDKSDISEDIR
+463 DTDKWDISEDIR

-486 YDENESYDKRSTLL
+486 YDEYEEYDIAQSDLDIRSYTKAVHL
-500 YIQFVKD
+500 Y
-507 VTSDTEVIT
+507 
-516 LDYDFTEDKLSASIV
+516 YDFKNDILSALIDSIGG
-531 NAGRGSVGVI
+531 GRINVS
-541 YLSERTVASEEGLKN
+541 YSSERTIATEEGLQN
-556 EEVEIMKKFS
+556 DEYRISNHFNITIL
-566 VVVMESLKGFNVDN
+566 ESLKGFKVDG
-580 YVEMVSTET
+580 YVDMVSTET

-596 DPVGAEVDPSR
+596 DPVDAEVDPSR
-607 VEVTITPNSYLPEE
+607 VEVTITPDSYVSEE
-621 WKSMVEIVPTDES
+621 WKSIVEIVPTDETM
-634 KLNYTIIPHS
+634 LNYTIKPHS
-644 VGRATISVKLDGVEV
+644 VGRATISVKLDGEEV
-659 ATSNVLIG
+659 ATSHVGIG

-673 AGWKWTSF
+673 AGWKWASF
-681 YAGGVR
+681 YGGRVG

-715 GYFGDLNSLG
+715 GYFGDIYSLE

-748 TGAYEDMQTHRQIV
+748 TGAYEDMRTHRQIV

-786 SNANNFNVGDRIVSK
+786 TYANKFNVGDRIVSK

-815 TLITLHAGLGYM
+815 TLTTLRAGLGYM
-827 YFNAGSENVDME
+827 YFNAASDTIDME
-839 YQRESLMPQGTPVMN
+839 YLREGSMPQGTPVMN

-962 TGITSADIASSGIA
+962 TGITAADIASSGIA

-984 QGMDVADI
+984 QGMDVADV

-998 GAVVSTGETTVA
+998 GAVVSTGKTTVT

>member
-1 MRKQLLLMLSLLL
+1 MLSLLL

-37 VIYVGLVDD
+37 VIYVGLVDA

-57 TYLGAFIDGEC
+57 TYLGAFIEGEC
-68 RGLAKVSQKSVS
+68 RGLAKVSRYSVS
-80 DTKTIYYFALRVKGS
+80 DTQTIYYFALRVKGTN
-95 DTDNGKAIS
+95 TDNGKAIS
-104 FRLSVPGANTSYIYN
+104 YRLSVGGNQSLVFN
-119 DLQPAADAVTYT
+119 DLKPAANAVTYT
-131 NKKTTGTLSDL
+131 NNGTTGKLSAL
-142 FPLKFIQPLYY
+142 YQLTFIRPGYYSIVQP
-153 AFTQETVSVKVGEQL
+153 EVSVKVGAEF
-168 NLLDYITFEPA
+168 NLLDHITFEPA

-186 NWNMYDESWRE
+186 NWTMGQGEKE
-197 NVNIEGNKLTAIKST
+197 NEYASIKGNTFKALKST
-212 GKYGAVGIFPK
+212 GKYSWVSVSPNLLG
-223 LWDMKNTGDH
+223 MKPTGQY
-233 TSINVRVIQ
+233 TEVSVRVIQ

-265 ALNTVLRSGYTTSP
+265 ALNTVLRSGYTTAP

-288 KSSDETAL
+288 KSSDETAIR
-296 LPMIGS
+296 PMEGN

-308 PVKAGTYTMTLS
+308 PVKTGTYTMTLS

-337 YINPVGTVKVI
+337 KI
-348 KMYVG
+348 KMVGSVKTIKMFLG
-353 ENLLDILPSGYKV
+353 ENLLNILPSGYKV
-366 MPEDAADRSVRYEVN
+366 MPEDATDRSVHYEVN
-381 QSYSDQGVYEDGDGA
+381 QSFSDQGVYEDGDGA
-396 YKYTDIF
+396 YTYTDIF
-403 GNLYFNEGDEMIAL
+403 GDEYFNEGDEMIAL
-417 KSGRVRVT
+417 KPGRVRVT
-425 IRSVQNPQASCE
+425 IRSVQNPQASCT

-454 EMTFLLPIK
+454 EMTFLMPIK
-463 DTDKSDISEDIR
+463 DTDKWDISEDIR

-486 YDENESYDKRSTLL
+486 YDEYEEYDIAESDLDIRSYTKAVKL
-500 YIQFVKD
+500 YYNF
-507 VTSDTEVIT
+507 E
-516 LDYDFTEDKLSASIV
+516 EDSLSASIDSIGG
-531 NAGRGSVGVI
+531 GRINVS
-541 YLSERTVASEEGLKN
+541 YSSERTIATEEGLQN
-556 EEVEIMKKFS
+556 DEYRISNHFNITIL
-566 VVVMESLKGFNVDN
+566 ESLKGFKVDG

-607 VEVTITPNSYLPEE
+607 VEVTITPDSYVSEE

-634 KLNYTIIPHS
+634 KLNYTIRPHS
-644 VGRATISVKLDGVEV
+644 VGRAIISVKLDGVEV
-659 ATSNVLIG
+659 ASSNVLIG

-681 YAGGVR
+681 YAGSVG
-687 WNSPEYELG
+687 WNSPEIELG

-715 GYFGDLNSLG
+715 GYFGDIYSLE
-725 TGTCYKIK
+725 TGECYKIK

-771 YQYDHDINSVFSTED
+771 YQYDHDINSVFVKEE
-786 SNANNFNVGDRIVSK
+786 NINVFNVGDRIVSK

-815 TLITLHAGLGYM
+815 TLTTLHAGLGYM

-839 YQRESLMPQGTPVMN
+839 YQRESRMPQGTPVMN
-854 APQHKQSVWTYNSAP
+854 APLHKQSVWTYNSAP

-878 DLGNDYSAERFT
+878 DLGNEYSAERFT

-998 GAVVSTGETTVA
+998 GAVVSTGETTVT

>member
-37 VIYVGLVDD
+37 VIYVGLTE
-46 QGSAVQSFNEN
+46 GSLDNCGQKELPEN

-68 RGLAKVSQKSVS
+68 RGLAKVQKKSLSVAL
-80 DTKTIYYFALRVKGS
+80 TINYFPLRVKG
-95 DTDNGKAIS
+95 DTNDEGKAIS
-104 FRLSVPGANTSYIYN
+104 FRLLYPGGQLSYVY

-153 AFTQETVSVKVGEQL
+153 GFTQETVSVKVGEQI

-186 NWNMYDESWRE
+186 NWNMYEESE
-197 NVNIEGNKLTAIKST
+197 YVNIEGNKLTAIKST
-212 GKYGAVGIFPK
+212 GKYGSVGVFPK
-223 LWDMKNTGDH
+223 LWDMKNTGQYSD
-233 TSINVRVIQ
+233 INIRVIQ

-265 ALNTVLRSGYTTSP
+265 ALNTVLRSGYTTAP

-288 KSSDETAL
+288 KSSDETAI

-308 PVKAGTYTMTLS
+308 PVKTGTYTMTLS

-337 YINPVGTVKVI
+337 YINPVGRVKEI
-348 KMYVG
+348 KMYIG
-353 ENLLDILPSGYKV
+353 DNLLSILPSGYKV
-366 MPEDAADRSVRYEVN
+366 MPEDATDRSVRYEVLPSYN
-381 QSYSDQGVYEDGDGA
+381 QDQEFKYNEILEDNGSEG
-396 YKYTDIF
+396 IF
-403 GNLYFNEGDEMIAL
+403 ARKPGRARIAII
-417 KSGRVRVT
+417 SN
-425 IRSVQNPQASCE
+425 QNPQASCT
-437 YEVIVKDGPTSI
+437 YEVIVKDGPTNI
-449 TFKQE
+449 TFKQD
-454 EMTFLLPIK
+454 EMTFLMPIK
-463 DTDKSDISEDIR
+463 DTDKWDISEDIR

-486 YDENESYDKRSTLL
+486 YEEYESYDIAQSNLDISSLTDAVKL
-500 YIQFVKD
+500 Y
-507 VTSDTEVIT
+507 
-516 LDYDFTEDKLSASIV
+516 YDFKKDSLSASV
-531 NAGRGSVGVI
+531 VKVGEGWI
-541 YLSERTVASEEGLKN
+541 DISYSSERTIATEEGLRN
-556 EEVEIMKKFS
+556 DEYEISNHFH
-566 VVVMESLKGFNVDN
+566 VTIMESLKGFKVDE

-607 VEVTITPNSYLPEE
+607 VEVTITPDSYVPEE
-621 WKSMVEIVPTDES
+621 WKSIVEIVPTDDTM
-634 KLNYTIIPHS
+634 LNYTIRPHG

-659 ATSNVLIG
+659 ASSNVLIG

-681 YAGGVR
+681 YAGGVS
-687 WNSPEYELG
+687 WNSPEIELG

-701 IRSEDALLH
+701 IRSEDALLY

-715 GYFGDLNSLG
+715 GYFGDINRLES
-725 TGTCYKIK
+725 GTCYKIK

-748 TGAYEDMQTHRQIV
+748 TGAYEDMRTHRQIV

-786 SNANNFNVGDRIVSK
+786 AYANKFNVGDRIVSK

-815 TLITLHAGLGYM
+815 TLTTLHAGLGYM

-905 IDGKCFI
+905 IEGKCFI

-918 GETISFKLH
+918 GETISFKLY

-934 RTINEQMPFAKMA
+934 RTINEQLPFAKMA
-947 GSLRAPQRLTVGGIV
+947 GSFRTPQRMTVGGIV
-962 TGITSADIASSGIA
+962 TGITAADIASSGIA
-976 IVDGQITV
+976 VVDGQITV
-984 QGMDVADI
+984 QGMDVADV

>member
-1 MRKQLLLMLSLLL
+1 MLSLLL

-37 VIYVGLVDD
+37 VIYVGLTE
-46 QGSAVQSFNEN
+46 GSLDNCGQKELPEN

-68 RGLAKVSQKSVS
+68 RGLAKVQKKSLSVAL
-80 DTKTIYYFALRVKGS
+80 TINYFPLRVKG
-95 DTDNGKAIS
+95 DTNDEGKAIS
-104 FRLSVPGANTSYIYN
+104 FRLLYPGGQLSYVY

-131 NKKTTGTLSDL
+131 NKKTTGTLSAL

-153 AFTQETVSVKVGEQL
+153 SFTQETVSVKVGEQI

-186 NWNMYDESWRE
+186 NWNMYEESE

-212 GKYGAVGIFPK
+212 GKYGSVGVFPK
-223 LWDMKNTGDH
+223 LWDMKNTGQYSD
-233 TSINVRVIQ
+233 INIRVIQ

-265 ALNTVLRSGYTTSP
+265 ALNSVLRSGYTTAP

-288 KSSDETAL
+288 KSSDETAI
-296 LPMIGS
+296 LPMTSES
-302 DIGKFN
+302 DLGKFN
-308 PVKAGTYTMTLS
+308 PVKTGTYTMTLS

-337 YINPVGTVKVI
+337 YINPVGRVKEI
-348 KMYVG
+348 KMYIG
-353 ENLLDILPSGYKV
+353 NNLLDILPSGYKV
-366 MPEDAADRSVRYEVN
+366 MPEDATDRSVRYEVLPSYN
-381 QSYSDQGVYEDGDGA
+381 QNQEFKYNEILEDNGSEG
-396 YKYTDIF
+396 IF
-403 GNLYFNEGDEMIAL
+403 ARKPGRARIAII
-417 KSGRVRVT
+417 SN
-425 IRSVQNPQASCE
+425 QNPQASCT
-437 YEVIVKDGPTSI
+437 YEVIVKDGPTNI

-454 EMTFLLPIK
+454 EMTFLMPIK
-463 DTDKSDISEDIR
+463 DTDKWDISEDIR

-486 YDENESYDKRSTLL
+486 YEEYESYDIAQSNLDISSLTDA
-500 YIQFVKD
+500 VKL
-507 VTSDTEVIT
+507 S
-516 LDYDFTEDKLSASIV
+516 YDFKKDSLSASV
-531 NAGRGSVGVI
+531 VKVGEGWI
-541 YLSERTVASEEGLKN
+541 DISYSSERTIATEEGLQN
-556 EEVEIMKKFS
+556 DEYYISNHFHVTIL
-566 VVVMESLKGFNVDN
+566 ESLKGFKVDG
-580 YVEMVSTET
+580 YVDMVSTET

-607 VEVTITPNSYLPEE
+607 VEVTITPNTYVSEE
-621 WKSMVEIVPTDES
+621 WKSIVEIEPTDETM
-634 KLNYTIIPHS
+634 LNYTIKPHS
-644 VGRATISVKLDGVEV
+644 VGRATISVKLDGEEV
-659 ATSNVLIG
+659 ATSYVSIG

-681 YAGGVR
+681 YGGGVS

-715 GYFGDLNSLG
+715 GYFGDIYSLE
-725 TGTCYKIK
+725 TGECYKIK

-748 TGAYEDMQTHRQIV
+748 TGGYEDMQTHRQIV

-771 YQYDHDINSVFSTED
+771 YQYDHDINSVFVKEE
-786 SNANNFNVGDRIVSK
+786 NRNVFNVGDRIVSK
-801 DDGFAEYNGEKWTG
+801 DNGFAEYNGEKWTG
-815 TLITLHAGLGYM
+815 TLTTLHAGLGYM

-839 YQRESLMPQGTPVMN
+839 YLHEGSMPQGTPVMN

-927 DAVSGEM
+927 DAVSDEM

-962 TGITSADIASSGIA
+962 TGITAADIASSGIA
-976 IVDGQITV
+976 VVDGQITV
-984 QGMDVADI
+984 QGMDVADV

>member
-1 MRKQLLLMLSLLL
+1 
-14 YAVGMAAQQPDW
+14 MAAQQPDW

-37 VIYVGLVDD
+37 VIYVGLTE
-46 QGSAVQSFNEN
+46 GSLDNCGQKELPEN

-68 RGLAKVSQKSVS
+68 RGLAKVQKKSLSVAL
-80 DTKTIYYFALRVKGS
+80 TINYFPLRVKG
-95 DTDNGKAIS
+95 DTNDEGKAIS
-104 FRLSVPGANTSYIYN
+104 FRLLYPGGQLSYVY

-131 NKKTTGTLSDL
+131 NKKTTGTLSAL

-153 AFTQETVSVKVGEQL
+153 GFTQETVSVKVGEQI

-186 NWNMYDESWRE
+186 NWNMYEESE

-212 GKYGAVGIFPK
+212 GKYGSVGVFPK
-223 LWDMKNTGDH
+223 LWDMKNTGQYSD
-233 TSINVRVIQ
+233 INIRVIQ

-265 ALNTVLRSGYTTSP
+265 ALNTVLRSGYTTAP

-288 KSSDETAL
+288 KSSDETAIR
-296 LPMIGS
+296 PMEGN
-302 DIGKFN
+302 DIDKFN

-337 YINPVGTVKVI
+337 YIEMVGSVKTI
-348 KMYVG
+348 KMFVG
-353 ENLLDILPSGYKV
+353 ENLLNILPSGYKV
-366 MPEDAADRSVRYEVN
+366 MPEDATDRSVHYEVN
-381 QSYSDQGVYEDGDGA
+381 QSFSDQGVYEDGDGA

-403 GNLYFNEGDEMIAL
+403 GDLYFNEGDEMIAL
-417 KSGRVRVT
+417 KPGRVRVT
-425 IRSVQNPQASCE
+425 INSTQNSRAYCE
-437 YEVIVKDGPTSI
+437 YEVIVKRGPTNI

-454 EMTFLLPIK
+454 EMTFLMPRK
-463 DTDKSDISEDIR
+463 DTDKWDISEDIR

-486 YDENESYDKRSTLL
+486 YEEYEEYDIAESDLDILSYTKAVNL
-500 YIQFVKD
+500 YYNFEKD
-507 VTSDTEVIT
+507 S
-516 LDYDFTEDKLSASIV
+516 LSASIDSIGGGWINV
-531 NAGRGSVGVI
+531 S
-541 YLSERTVASEEGLKN
+541 YSSERTIATEEGLQN
-556 EEVEIMKKFS
+556 DEYEISNHFNITIL
-566 VVVMESLKGFNVDN
+566 ESLKGFKVDE

-596 DPVGAEVDPSR
+596 DPVDAEVDPSR
-607 VEVTITPNSYLPEE
+607 VEVTIVDASVPEM
-621 WKSMVEIVPTDES
+621 WKSIVEIVPTDETM
-634 KLNYTIIPHS
+634 LNYTIRPHS

-659 ATSNVLIG
+659 ATSYVGIG

-673 AGWKWTSF
+673 AGWKWTSL
-681 YAGGVR
+681 YSGGVS

-715 GYFGDLNSLG
+715 GYFGDLNRLEP
-725 TGTCYKIK
+725 GTCYKIK
-733 VKEEEPGLLDLRIMY
+733 VKEEEPGLLNLRIY
-748 TGAYEDMQTHRQIV
+748 PGGYEDMRPYRQIV

-786 SNANNFNVGDRIVSK
+786 ANANKFNVGDRIVSK
-801 DDGFAEYNGEKWTG
+801 DNGFAEYNGEKWTG
-815 TLITLHAGLGYM
+815 TLTTLHAGLGYM
-827 YFNAGSENVDME
+827 YFNAASDTINME
-839 YQRESLMPQGTPVMN
+839 LKYEWNMPQGTPVMN

-869 FADNMTIVA
+869 FADNMTIIS

-905 IDGKCFI
+905 IEGKCFI

-918 GETISFKLH
+918 GETISFKLY

-962 TGITSADIASSGIA
+962 TGITAADIASSGIA
-976 IVDGQITV
+976 IVNGQITV
-984 QGMDVADI
+984 QGMDVADV

>member
-1 MRKQLLLMLSLLL
+1 
-14 YAVGMAAQQPDW
+14 MAAQQPDW

-37 VIYVGLVDD
+37 VIFVGLVDD
-46 QGSAVQSFNEN
+46 QGNAVQSFNDN
-57 TYLGAFIDGEC
+57 TYLGAFIEGEC
-68 RGLAKVSQKSVS
+68 RGLAKVSRYSVS
-80 DTKTIYYFALRVKGS
+80 DTQTIYYFALRVKGTN
-95 DTDNGKAIS
+95 TDNGKAITY
-104 FRLSVPGANTSYIYN
+104 RLSVGGNQSFVFN
-119 DLQPAADAVTYT
+119 DLKPAANAVTYT
-131 NKKTTGTLSDL
+131 NNGTTGKLSAL
-142 FPLKFIQPLYY
+142 YQLTFIRPGYYSIVQP
-153 AFTQETVSVKVGEQL
+153 EVNVKVGAEF
-168 NLLDYITFEPA
+168 NLLDHITFEPA
-179 NANIPEL
+179 NANIPEM
-186 NWNMYDESWRE
+186 NWTMGQGEKE
-197 NVNIEGNKLTAIKST
+197 NEYASIKGNTFKALKST
-212 GKYGAVGIFPK
+212 GKYIWVSVSPNLLG
-223 LWDMKNTGDH
+223 MKPTGQY
-233 TSINVRVIQ
+233 TGVRVRIIQ

-265 ALNTVLRSGYTTSP
+265 ALNTVLRSGYTTAP

-288 KSSDETAL
+288 KSSDETAI

-308 PVKAGTYTMTLS
+308 PVKTGTYTMTLS

-337 YINPVGTVKVI
+337 YINPVGRVKEI
-348 KMYVG
+348 KMYIG
-353 ENLLDILPSGYKV
+353 DNLLSILPSGYKV
-366 MPEDAADRSVRYEVN
+366 MPEDATDRSVRYEVLPSYN
-381 QSYSDQGVYEDGDGA
+381 QDQEFKYNEILEDNGSEG
-396 YKYTDIF
+396 IF
-403 GNLYFNEGDEMIAL
+403 ARKPGRARIAII
-417 KSGRVRVT
+417 SN
-425 IRSVQNPQASCE
+425 QNPQASCT
-437 YEVIVKDGPTSI
+437 YEVIVKDGPTNI

-454 EMTFLLPIK
+454 EMTFLMPIK
-463 DTDKSDISEDIR
+463 DTDKWDISEDIR

-486 YDENESYDKRSTLL
+486 YEEYESYDIAQSNLDISSLTDA
-500 YIQFVKD
+500 VKL
-507 VTSDTEVIT
+507 S
-516 LDYDFTEDKLSASIV
+516 YDFKKDIISASV
-531 NAGRGSVGVI
+531 VKVGEGWI
-541 YLSERTVASEEGLKN
+541 DISYSSERTIATEEGLRN
-556 EEVEIMKKFS
+556 DEYEISNHFH
-566 VVVMESLKGFNVDN
+566 VTIMESLKGFKVDG

-607 VEVTITPNSYLPEE
+607 VEVTITPDSYVSEE
-621 WKSMVEIVPTDES
+621 WKSIVEIVPTDEN
-634 KLNYTIIPHS
+634 KLNYTIRPHS
-644 VGRATISVKLDGVEV
+644 VGRAIISVKLDGEEV
-659 ATSNVLIG
+659 ASSNVLIG

-673 AGWKWTSF
+673 AGWKWASL
-681 YAGGVR
+681 YGGDVS

-715 GYFGDLNSLG
+715 GYFGDINRLES
-725 TGTCYKIK
+725 GTCYKIK

-748 TGAYEDMQTHRQIV
+748 TGAYEDMRTHRQIV

-786 SNANNFNVGDRIVSK
+786 ANANKFNVGDRIVSK

-815 TLITLHAGLGYM
+815 TLTTLRAGLGYM

-839 YQRESLMPQGTPVMN
+839 YLREGSMPQGTPVMN

-890 VGAFVGDECRGEGEM
+890 VGAGVGDECRGEGEM

-962 TGITSADIASSGIA
+962 TGITSAGNASSGIA
-976 IVDGQITV
+976 IVDGQITD

-998 GAVVSTGETTVA
+998 GAVVSTGETTVT

>member
-1 MRKQLLLMLSLLL
+1 
-14 YAVGMAAQQPDW
+14 MAAQQPDW

-68 RGLAKVSQKSVS
+68 RGLAKVSRYSVS
-80 DTKTIYYFALRVKGS
+80 DTQTIYYFALRVKGTN
-95 DTDNGKAIS
+95 TDNGKAIS
-104 FRLSVPGANTSYIYN
+104 YRLSVGGNQSLVFN
-119 DLQPAADAVTYT
+119 DLKPAANAVTYT
-131 NKKTTGTLSDL
+131 NNGTTGKLSAL
-142 FPLKFIQPLYY
+142 YQLTFIRPGYY
-153 AFTQETVSVKVGEQL
+153 GITQEEVSVKVGEQL
-168 NLLDYITFEPA
+168 NLLDYITFKPE
-179 NANIPEL
+179 NANIPEID
-186 NWNMYDESWRE
+186 WNMSSKEYATL
-197 NVNIEGNKLTAIKST
+197 EGNTLTATKST
-212 GKYGAVGIFPK
+212 GKYATFNISPNLGY
-223 LWDMKNTGDH
+223 MKPIGQY
-233 TSINVRVIQ
+233 TSISVRVIQ

-288 KSSDETAL
+288 KSSDETAI

-337 YINPVGTVKVI
+337 NIEMVGSVETI
-348 KMYVG
+348 KMFLG
-353 ENLLDILPSGYKV
+353 ENLLDILPAGYKV
-366 MPEDAADRSVRYEVN
+366 MPEDATDRSVHYEVN
-381 QSYSDQGVYEDGDGA
+381 QSDSDQGVYEDGDGA

-403 GNLYFNEGDEMIAL
+403 GDLYFNEGDEMIAL
-417 KSGRVRVT
+417 KPGRVRVT

-437 YEVIVKDGPTSI
+437 YEVIVKRGPTNI

-454 EMTFLLPIK
+454 EMTFLMPRK
-463 DTDKSDISEDIR
+463 DTDKWDISKDIR

-486 YDENESYDKRSTLL
+486 YEEYEEYDIAESDLDIRSYTKAVHL
-500 YIQFVKD
+500 Y
-507 VTSDTEVIT
+507 
-516 LDYDFTEDKLSASIV
+516 YDFKNDILSALIDSIGQ
-531 NAGRGSVGVI
+531 GRINVS
-541 YLSERTVASEEGLKN
+541 YSSERTIATETGLHN
-556 EEVEIMKKFS
+556 DEYNISNHFNITIL
-566 VVVMESLKGFNVDN
+566 ESLKGFNVDG

-596 DPVGAEVDPSR
+596 DPVDAEVDPSR
-607 VEVTITPNSYLPEE
+607 VEVTITPDSYVSEE
-621 WKSMVEIVPTDES
+621 WKSIVEIVPTDET
-634 KLNYTIIPHS
+634 KLNYTILPHS
-644 VGRATISVKLDGVEV
+644 VGSATISVKLNGEEV
-659 ATSNVLIG
+659 ATSHVGIG

-681 YAGGVR
+681 YAGGVS

-696 NVVEE
+696 DVVEE

-715 GYFGDLNSLG
+715 GYFGDINRLEP
-725 TGTCYKIK
+725 GTCYKIK
-733 VKEEEPGLLDLRIMY
+733 VKEEEPGLLNLRIY
-748 TGAYEDMQTHRQIV
+748 PGGYEDMRPYRQIV

-786 SNANNFNVGDRIVSK
+786 AYANNFNVGDRIVSK
-801 DDGFAEYNGEKWTG
+801 DNGFAEYNGDKWTG
-815 TLITLHAGLGYM
+815 TLTTLHAGLGYM
-827 YFNAGSENVDME
+827 YFNAASDTINME
-839 YQRESLMPQGTPVMN
+839 LKYEWNMPQGTPVMN

-934 RTINEQMPFAKMA
+934 RTINEQMPFTKMA

-976 IVDGQITV
+976 VVDGQITV

-998 GAVVSTGETTVA
+998 GAVVSTGETTVT

>member
-1 MRKQLLLMLSLLL
+1 
-14 YAVGMAAQQPDW
+14 MAAQQPDW

-37 VIYVGLVDD
+37 VIYVGLTE
-46 QGSAVQSFNEN
+46 GSLDNCGQKELPEN

-68 RGLAKVSQKSVS
+68 RGLAKVQKKSLSVAL
-80 DTKTIYYFALRVKGS
+80 TINYFPLRVKG
-95 DTDNGKAIS
+95 DTNDEGKAIS
-104 FRLSVPGANTSYIYN
+104 FRLLYPGGQLSYVY

-153 AFTQETVSVKVGEQL
+153 GFTQETVSVKVGEQI

-186 NWNMYDESWRE
+186 NWNMYEESE
-197 NVNIEGNKLTAIKST
+197 NVIIEGNKLTAIKST
-212 GKYGAVGIFPK
+212 GKYGSVGVFPK
-223 LWDMKNTGDH
+223 LWDMKNTGQYSD
-233 TSINVRVIQ
+233 INIRVIQ

-265 ALNTVLRSGYTTSP
+265 ALNTVLRSGYTTAP

-288 KSSDETAL
+288 KSSDETAI
-296 LPMIGS
+296 LPMEGN

-308 PVKAGTYTMTLS
+308 PVKTGTYTMTLS

-337 YINPVGTVKVI
+337 YINPVGRVKEI
-348 KMYVG
+348 KMYIG
-353 ENLLDILPSGYKV
+353 DNLHSILPSGYKV
-366 MPEDAADRSVRYEVN
+366 MPEDATDRSVRYEVLPSYN
-381 QSYSDQGVYEDGDGA
+381 QDQEFKYNEILEDNGSEG
-396 YKYTDIF
+396 IF
-403 GNLYFNEGDEMIAL
+403 ARKPGRARIAII
-417 KSGRVRVT
+417 SN
-425 IRSVQNPQASCE
+425 QNPQASCT
-437 YEVIVKDGPTSI
+437 YEVIVKDGPTNI
-449 TFKQE
+449 TFKQD
-454 EMTFLLPIK
+454 EMTFLMPIK
-463 DTDKSDISEDIR
+463 DTDKWDISEDIR

-486 YDENESYDKRSTLL
+486 YEEYESYDIAQSNLDISSLTDA
-500 YIQFVKD
+500 VKL
-507 VTSDTEVIT
+507 S
-516 LDYDFTEDKLSASIV
+516 YDFKKDSLSASV
-531 NAGRGSVGVI
+531 VKVGEGWI
-541 YLSERTVASEEGLKN
+541 DISYSSERTIATEEGFRN
-556 EEVEIMKKFS
+556 DEYEISNHFH
-566 VVVMESLKGFNVDN
+566 VTIMESLKGFKVDG

-596 DPVGAEVDPSR
+596 DPVDAEVDPSR
-607 VEVTITPNSYLPEE
+607 VEVTITPDSYVSEE
-621 WKSMVEIVPTDES
+621 WKSIVEIVPTDES
-634 KLNYTIIPHS
+634 KLNYTIRPHS
-644 VGRATISVKLDGVEV
+644 VGRAIISVKLDGVEV
-659 ATSNVLIG
+659 ASSNVLIG

-673 AGWKWTSF
+673 AGWKWASL
-681 YAGGVR
+681 YSGDVS

-715 GYFGDLNSLG
+715 GYFGDINRLES
-725 TGTCYKIK
+725 GTCYKIK

-748 TGAYEDMQTHRQIV
+748 TGAYEDMRTHRQIV

-786 SNANNFNVGDRIVSK
+786 AYANNFNVGDRIVSK
-801 DDGFAEYNGEKWTG
+801 DNGFAEYNGEKWTG
-815 TLITLHAGLGYM
+815 TLTTLHAGLGYM

-962 TGITSADIASSGIA
+962 TGITAADIASSGIA

-984 QGMDVADI
+984 QGMDVADV

>member
-1 MRKQLLLMLSLLL
+1 MLSLLL

-37 VIYVGLVDD
+37 VIYVGLTE
-46 QGSAVQSFNEN
+46 GSLDNCGQKELPEN

-68 RGLAKVSQKSVS
+68 RGLAKVQKKSLSVAL
-80 DTKTIYYFALRVKGS
+80 TINYFPLRVKG
-95 DTDNGKAIS
+95 DTNDEGKAIS
-104 FRLSVPGANTSYIYN
+104 FRLLYPGGQLSYVY

-153 AFTQETVSVKVGEQL
+153 GFTQETVSVKVGEQI

-186 NWNMYDESWRE
+186 NWNMYEESE
-197 NVNIEGNKLTAIKST
+197 NVIIEGNKLTAIKST
-212 GKYGAVGIFPK
+212 GKYGSVGVFPK
-223 LWDMKNTGDH
+223 LWDMKNTGQYSD
-233 TSINVRVIQ
+233 INIRVIQ

-265 ALNTVLRSGYTTSP
+265 ALNTVLRSGYTTAP

-288 KSSDETAL
+288 KSSDETAIR
-296 LPMIGS
+296 PMIGS

-308 PVKAGTYTMTLS
+308 PVKTGTYTMTLS

-337 YINPVGTVKVI
+337 YITPVGRVKEI
-348 KMYVG
+348 KMYIG
-353 ENLLDILPSGYKV
+353 DNLLSILPSGYKV
-366 MPEDAADRSVRYEVN
+366 MPEDATDRSVHYEVLPSYN
-381 QSYSDQGVYEDGDGA
+381 QDQEFKYNEILEDNGSEG
-396 YKYTDIF
+396 IF
-403 GNLYFNEGDEMIAL
+403 ARKPGRARIAII
-417 KSGRVRVT
+417 SN
-425 IRSVQNPQASCE
+425 QNPQAACT
-437 YEVIVKDGPTSI
+437 YEVIVKDGPTNI

-454 EMTFLLPIK
+454 EMTFLMPIK
-463 DTDKSDISEDIR
+463 DTDKWDISEDIR
-475 NNIIMTPSWPK
+475 NNIIMTPSLPK
-486 YDENESYDKRSTLL
+486 YEEYESYDIAQSNLDISSLTDAVKL
-500 YIQFVKD
+500 Y
-507 VTSDTEVIT
+507 
-516 LDYDFTEDKLSASIV
+516 YDFKKDSLSASV
-531 NAGRGSVGVI
+531 VKVGEGWI
-541 YLSERTVASEEGLKN
+541 DISYSSERTIATEEGLRN
-556 EEVEIMKKFS
+556 DEYEISNHFH
-566 VVVMESLKGFNVDN
+566 VTIMESLKGFKVDG
-580 YVEMVSTET
+580 YVDMVSTET

-596 DPVGAEVDPSR
+596 DPVDAEVDPSR
-607 VEVTITPNSYLPEE
+607 VEVTITPDSYVSEE
-621 WKSMVEIVPTDES
+621 WKSIVEIVPTDETM
-634 KLNYTIIPHS
+634 LNYTIRPHS

-659 ATSNVLIG
+659 ATSHVGIG

-673 AGWKWTSF
+673 AGWKWASL
-681 YAGGVR
+681 YGGDVS

-715 GYFGDLNSLG
+715 GYFGDINRLES
-725 TGTCYKIK
+725 GTCYKIK

-748 TGAYEDMQTHRQIV
+748 TGAYEDMRTHRQIV

-786 SNANNFNVGDRIVSK
+786 ANANKFNVGDRIVSK
-801 DDGFAEYNGEKWTG
+801 DNGFAEYNGEKWTG
-815 TLITLHAGLGYM
+815 TLTTLHAGLGYM

-839 YQRESLMPQGTPVMN
+839 YLREGSMPQGTPVMN

-962 TGITSADIASSGIA
+962 TGITAADIASSGIA
-976 IVDGQITV
+976 VVDGQITV
-984 QGMDVADI
+984 QGMDVADV

-998 GAVVSTGETTVA
+998 GAVVSTGETTVT

>member
-46 QGSAVQSFNEN
+46 KGSAVQSFNSN
-57 TYLGAFIDGEC
+57 TYLGAFIEGEC

-80 DTKTIYYFALRVKGS
+80 DTQTIYYFALRVKGTN
-95 DTDNGKAIS
+95 TDNGKAIS
-104 FRLSVPGANTSYIYN
+104 YRLSVGGNHSFVFN
-119 DLQPAADAVTYT
+119 DLKPAANAVTYT
-131 NKKTTGTLSDL
+131 NNGTTGKLSAL
-142 FPLKFIQPLYY
+142 YQLTFIRPGYYSIVQP
-153 AFTQETVSVKVGEQL
+153 EVSVKVGAEF
-168 NLLDYITFEPA
+168 NLLDHITFEPA
-179 NANIPEL
+179 NANIPEM
-186 NWNMYDESWRE
+186 NWTMGQGEKE
-197 NVNIEGNKLTAIKST
+197 NEYASIKGNTFKALKST
-212 GKYGAVGIFPK
+212 GKYGWVNVSPNLLG
-223 LWDMKNTGDH
+223 MKPTGQY
-233 TSINVRVIQ
+233 TKVSVRVIQ

-265 ALNTVLRSGYTTSP
+265 ALNSVLRSGYTTAP

-288 KSSDETAL
+288 KSSDETAIR
-296 LPMIGS
+296 PMEGN

-308 PVKAGTYTMTLS
+308 PVKTGTYTMTLS
-320 GENASVDLKV
+320 GENANVDLKV

-337 YINPVGTVKVI
+337 YINPVGKVKEI
-348 KMYVG
+348 KMYIG
-353 ENLLDILPSGYKV
+353 DNLLDILPSGYKV
-366 MPEDAADRSVRYEVN
+366 MPEDATDRSVRYEVLPSYN
-381 QSYSDQGVYEDGDGA
+381 QDQEFKYNEILEDNGSEG
-396 YKYTDIF
+396 IF
-403 GNLYFNEGDEMIAL
+403 ARKPGRARIAII
-417 KSGRVRVT
+417 SN
-425 IRSVQNPQASCE
+425 QNPQATCT
-437 YEVIVKDGPTSI
+437 YEVIVKDGPTNI

-454 EMTFLLPIK
+454 EMTFLMPIK
-463 DTDKSDISEDIR
+463 DTDKWDISEDIR

-486 YDENESYDKRSTLL
+486 YEEYESYDIAQSNLDISSLTDA
-500 YIQFVKD
+500 VKL
-507 VTSDTEVIT
+507 S
-516 LDYDFTEDKLSASIV
+516 YDFKKDIISASV
-531 NAGRGSVGVI
+531 VKVGEGWI
-541 YLSERTVASEEGLKN
+541 DISYSSERTIATEEGLQN
-556 EEVEIMKKFS
+556 DEYYISNHFHVTIL
-566 VVVMESLKGFNVDN
+566 ESLKGFKVDG
-580 YVEMVSTET
+580 YVDMVSTET

-596 DPVGAEVDPSR
+596 DPVDAEVDPSR
-607 VEVTITPNSYLPEE
+607 VEVTIVDASVPEM
-621 WKSMVEIVPTDES
+621 WKSIVEIVPTDETM
-634 KLNYTIIPHS
+634 LNYTIKPHS
-644 VGRATISVKLDGVEV
+644 VGRATISVKCDGVEV
-659 ATSNVLIG
+659 ATSYVGIG
-667 QRYMQK
+667 QRYIQK
-673 AGWKWTSF
+673 AGWKWTSL
-681 YAGGVR
+681 YSGGVS

-696 NVVEE
+696 DVVEE

-715 GYFGDLNSLG
+715 GYFGDLNRLEP
-725 TGTCYKIK
+725 GTCYKIK
-733 VKEEEPGLLDLRIMY
+733 VKEEEPGLLNLRIY
-748 TGAYEDMQTHRQIV
+748 PGGYEDMRPYRQIV

-786 SNANNFNVGDRIVSK
+786 TYANKFNVGDRIVSK
-801 DDGFAEYNGEKWTG
+801 DNGFAEYNGEKWTG
-815 TLITLHAGLGYM
+815 TLTTLHAGLGYM
-827 YFNAGSENVDME
+827 YFNAASDTINME
-839 YQRESLMPQGTPVMN
+839 LKYEWNMPQGTPVMN

-869 FADNMTIVA
+869 FADNMTIIA

-962 TGITSADIASSGIA
+962 TGITAADIASSGIA

-984 QGMDVADI
+984 QGMDVADV

-998 GAVVSTGETTVA
+998 GAVVSTGETTVT

>member
-1 MRKQLLLMLSLLL
+1 MLSLLL

-46 QGSAVQSFNEN
+46 KGSAVQSFNAN

-68 RGLAKVSQKSVS
+68 RGIAEVSQKSVS
-80 DTKTIYYFALRVKGS
+80 DTKTIYYFALRVNGS

-104 FRLSVPGANTSYIYN
+104 FRLSIPGTNMSYIYN
-119 DLQPAADAVTYT
+119 DLKPAANAVTYT

-153 AFTQETVSVKVGEQL
+153 GFTQETVSVKVGEQI

-186 NWNMYDESWRE
+186 NWNMYEESE

-212 GKYGAVGIFPK
+212 GKYGSVGVFPK
-223 LWDMKNTGDH
+223 LWDMKNTGQYSD
-233 TSINVRVIQ
+233 INIRVIQ

-265 ALNTVLRSGYTTSP
+265 ALNTVLRSGYTTAP

-288 KSSDETAL
+288 KSNDETAI

-308 PVKAGTYTMTLS
+308 PVKTGTYTMTLS

-337 YINPVGTVKVI
+337 YINPVGRVKEI
-348 KMYVG
+348 KMYIG
-353 ENLLDILPSGYKV
+353 DNLLSILPSGYKV
-366 MPEDAADRSVRYEVN
+366 MPEDATDRSVHYEVLPNYN
-381 QSYSDQGVYEDGDGA
+381 QDQEFKYNEILEDNGSEG
-396 YKYTDIF
+396 IF
-403 GNLYFNEGDEMIAL
+403 ARKPGRARIAII
-417 KSGRVRVT
+417 SN
-425 IRSVQNPQASCE
+425 QNPQATCT
-437 YEVIVKDGPTSI
+437 YEVIVKDGPTNI

-454 EMTFLLPIK
+454 EMTFLMPRK
-463 DTDKSDISEDIR
+463 DTDKWDISEDIR
-475 NNIIMTPSWPK
+475 NNIILTPSWPK
-486 YDENESYDKRSTLL
+486 YEEYESYDIAQSNLDISSLTDAVKL
-500 YIQFVKD
+500 Y
-507 VTSDTEVIT
+507 
-516 LDYDFTEDKLSASIV
+516 YDFKKDSLSASV
-531 NAGRGSVGVI
+531 VKVGEGWI
-541 YLSERTVASEEGLKN
+541 DISYSSERTIATEEGLRN
-556 EEVEIMKKFS
+556 DEYEISNHFH
-566 VVVMESLKGFNVDN
+566 VTIMESLKGFKVDE

-607 VEVTITPNSYLPEE
+607 VEVTITPDSYVPEE
-621 WKSMVEIVPTDES
+621 WKSIVEIVPTDDTM
-634 KLNYTIIPHS
+634 LNYTIRPHG

-659 ATSNVLIG
+659 ASSNVLIG

-681 YAGGVR
+681 YAGGVS

-715 GYFGDLNSLG
+715 GYFGDLNRLEP
-725 TGTCYKIK
+725 GTCYKIK
-733 VKEEEPGLLDLRIMY
+733 VKEEEPGLLNLRIY
-748 TGAYEDMQTHRQIV
+748 PGGYEDMRPYRQIV

-786 SNANNFNVGDRIVSK
+786 ANANKFNVGDRIVSK
-801 DDGFAEYNGEKWTG
+801 DNGFAEYNGEKWTG
-815 TLITLHAGLGYM
+815 TLTTLHAGLGYM
-827 YFNAGSENVDME
+827 YFNAASDTINME
-839 YQRESLMPQGTPVMN
+839 LKYEWNMPQGTPVMN

-962 TGITSADIASSGIA
+962 TGITAADIASSGIA
-976 IVDGQITV
+976 VVDGQITV
-984 QGMDVADI
+984 QGMDVADV

-998 GAVVSTGETTVA
+998 GAVVSTGETTVT